1 MAETLTIEIPIEA
14 VDRTSAGV
22 QSATKNLTA
31 FERAWDRTQ
40 RRLDRLE
47 RAHNIDIELD
57 DNASQGLSRVSDQAE
72 SLDGVSPS
80 VDVDVNNAATGT
92 LSDVADQ
99 AATLDGTASDVEVGA
114 DNNATGIID
123 DVGDSLTALNG
134 NEAVVGLSADD
145 SATMEIRDA
154 GDALASLDGDVAT
167 VELTADDNAT
177 QAIRAAEDATEM
189 LDGMSATAELGA
201 DDNATPIAR
210 AAEDA
215 VENFSGSSGSAQ
227 LGADDNASPV
237 IDSVRDKAAAWDG
250 SVWTA
255 TVSVVDAATAPISA
269 IINAAKNPLTQA
281 GAALG
286 ISVGLGDTVNTY
298 KSFES
303 MMSQV
308 QAISGATGQA
318 FEDLT
323 AKAQEMGATTKF
335 TATESAEAMNY
346 MAMAGWKPDQMISG
360 ISGIMNLA
368 AASGESLAS
377 TSDIVTD
384 ALTAFGLKAE
394 DSGHFADVLAQASA
408 NANTNVGML
417 GESFKYVAPVAGAMN
432 YSVEDTSL
440 ALGLM
445 ANSSIKGSMAGTA
458 LKTSLAN
465 MAAPTDSM
473 ATAMEKYGI
482 SLTDS
487 TGNMKTLK
495 GVMDNLRGSLG
506 GLSETE
512 QTAAASTIFGKE
524 AMAGMLAIINA
535 SEEDYNKLSDAIYNA
550 DGAAQEMSD
559 TMLDNLEGSMT
570 LMQSAVEGVQNSFG
584 QRLAP
589 YVRSVV
595 DAITDAT
602 PAATAALTN
611 LMDFVDGK
619 AEGIKRT
626 VSGMTNSQEWQNADL
641 FGKVDIAWDTLIAEP
656 FTKWA
661 GSKGKHLLSKGLSSL
676 FGEAAK
682 IMPGGEKAG
691 LTSWLSAGVIAK
703 GATSLISNAGNV
715 VKALSP
721 IGGAIKNIG
730 LAAQTAPSVGAF
742 VSDLGAMIPTAGKV
756 GLAAAAITAAVV
768 AIGVAIDN
776 YNEKQISNSLA
787 DHFGSIE
794 LSAKQ
799 AEEAASGILN
809 AKYLVN
815 VEMAINEFKNAD
827 ELRKKAEEA
836 LQANQA
842 LTWKSSVGIELTADE
857 QQSYKD
863 NVTTFVESKISEL
876 ESRTFAAH
884 ISVQTFLGG
893 TEEGESLASSIEEW
907 ARADHLELTNLSN
920 DLKTAVEEALQDGI
934 IDVDEAQAVAAL
946 QDKMNSITSKWKQ
959 AEAQAQLDW
968 INQEYGS
975 LSGKDLT
982 ADSFTSVVEAL
993 AGQRD
998 TAAQETQALATEFYS
1013 YLNAAESSG
1022 RITAT
1027 QNEYYKNLSGQA
1039 IRNQK
1044 ANDLMTSLDFET
1056 NTLSDTYGS
1065 KIQES
1070 NQKVQKAA
1078 GEALVMAQQELANN
1092 MMGRWALTMEDEV
1105 KSLSGGDGMS
1115 GVGFAKWTSDADQS
1129 ALNDRWKVMKPDAD
1143 AMRSLV
1149 DEYVNVGQEIPKQI
1163 MDKFNETMA
1172 IGAASGDT
1180 SAAWDVY
1187 AKSIADSG
1195 DKALI
1200 DAVSQMDA
1208 NGQLGEE
1215 FSAAWKRATASVTDE
1230 PVELGDLKAE
1240 VDGVDIDKDAWVSS
1254 LNEKLGDLAE
1264 TEDVTA
1270 EGATIKVKAGDC
1282 LWEIGNALGID
1293 WQTIA
1298 EENGIESPYIIHA
1311 GDELKI
1317 SMDNLT
1323 AEVDGDAAKTAI
1335 DQAMSALTAEGA
1347 EFSVTADGVKVDLAN
1362 VEVDSETAMAQ
1373 IEAALGM
1380 ETGTLSGAGIQV
1392 QSGATVTI
1400 PSDLVQVDT
1409 SGIEA
1414 AVEQSAASGSEDTT
1428 VEKQVN
1434 VTTTAG
1440 STDTTPVEQA
1450 AQAALSDETSTTDTT
1465 MTTNVTLEAGSMD
1478 ATPAATSAQTEL
1490 DNTFSNT
1497 MQTNGSTDVTIEKA
1511 SDNIAAVYSQVGSEL
1526 QAAFNSPYSARASV
1540 NVTVDYHITN
1550 PSASLSTHSSGSTVS
1565 VSIAGHANGGEVGLH
1580 GAELS
1585 WLGEEGKE
1593 YVIPT
1598 VPGRRGRGIALWQ
1611 QAGEDLGVLDSNGE
1625 IAAHANGGIVGP
1637 GGEELASNT
1646 ILPLQAQPQDES
1658 KSVWSVTGQEM
1669 SGDSSEEESEGKKA
1683 VSVNAAVQGQQ
1694 GNNNFEINVDMS
1706 PVIKIEGGN
1715 MDEEKVFE
1723 VMKNRI
1729 REMADDLGDEIAERM
1744 SKIFANMPLVQEA

>member
-14 VDRTSAGV
+14 VDRTGAGV
-22 QSATKNLTA
+22 QSATRNLTA

-80 VDVDVNNAATGT
+80 VDVGVNNAATGT

-99 AATLDGTASDVEVGA
+99 AATLDGTASDVEVGV

-177 QAIRAAEDATEM
+177 QAIRAAEDAAEM
-189 LDGMSATAELGA
+189 LDGTSATAELGA
-201 DDNATPIAR
+201 DDNATPIVR

-255 TVSVVDAATAPISA
+255 TVSVVDAATAPLTA

-298 KSFES
+298 KNFES

-308 QAISGATGQA
+308 GAISGATGQA

-335 TATESAEAMNY
+335 TATEAAEAFNY
-346 MAMAGWKPDQMISG
+346 MAMAGWQPEQMISG

-368 AASGESLAS
+368 AASGESLGS

-384 ALTAFGLKAE
+384 ALTAFGLKAS
-394 DSGHFADVLAQASA
+394 DSGHFADVLAKASA
-408 NANTNVGML
+408 SANTNVGML
-417 GESFKYVAPVAGAMN
+417 GESFKYVAPVAGAMK

-487 TGNMKTLK
+487 SGNMKTLK

-550 DGAAQEMSD
+550 DGAAQDMSD

-584 QRLAP
+584 KRLTP
-589 YVRSVV
+589 YIRGVV

-602 PAATAALTN
+602 PAATAALTS

-619 AEGIKRT
+619 AEGVKRT
-626 VSGMTNSQEWQNADL
+626 VKSMTNSEEWQNADL

-661 GSKGKHLLSKGLSSL
+661 GSKGKHLLSKGLSNL

-703 GATSLISNAGNV
+703 GATSLIGNAGNV

-721 IGGAIKNIG
+721 IGSAIKNIG

-742 VSDLGAMIPTAGKV
+742 VSDLGGMIPTAAKFGI
-756 GLAAAAITAAVV
+756 AAAAITAAVV

-776 YNEKQISNSLA
+776 YNQKQINNSLA

-794 LSAKQ
+794 LTAKQ

-815 VEMAINEFKNAD
+815 VDLALNEFKGAD
-827 ELRKKAEEA
+827 QLRQKAEEA

-857 QQSYKD
+857 QQEYKD

-920 DLKTAVEEALQDGI
+920 DLKTAVEEALKDGI
-934 IDVDEAQAVAAL
+934 IDVDEAQAVAEL
-946 QDKMNSITSKWKQ
+946 QNKMNSITSKWKQ

-975 LSGKDLT
+975 QSGKDLT

-993 AGQRD
+993 AGQRE
-998 TAAQETQALATEFYS
+998 TAAEETQALATEFYS
-1013 YLNAAESSG
+1013 YLNAAEASG
-1022 RITAT
+1022 RITAR
-1027 QNEYYKNLSGQA
+1027 QNEHYKDLANQA

-1044 ANDLMTSLDFET
+1044 ANDLMTSLNFEN
-1056 NTLSDTYGS
+1056 NTLSGTYGDL
-1065 KIQES
+1065 IAT
-1070 NQKVQKAA
+1070 NQGKTQKSMGNEVDYLKNYLKNNDVQSLYDHLNTF
-1078 GEALVMAQQELANN
+1078 GVDYAQQGGGWKWLQSGDQN
-1092 MMGRWALTMEDEV
+1092 ALE
-1105 KSLSGGDGMS
+1105 
-1115 GVGFAKWTSDADQS
+1115 
-1129 ALNDRWKVMKPDAD
+1129 KVWEAMKPDAD
-1143 AMRSLV
+1143 SMRGLV
-1149 DEYVNVGQEIPKQI
+1149 DEYVKVGQDVPKQI

-1362 VEVDSETAMAQ
+1362 VQVDSETAMAQ

-1380 ETGTLSGAGIQV
+1380 ETGTLSGAGISV
-1392 QSGATVTI
+1392 ESGATVTI

-1414 AVEQSAASGSEDTT
+1414 AVEQSTASGSEDTT

-1450 AQAALSDETSTTDTT
+1450 AQAALSSESSTTDTT
-1465 MTTNVTLEAGSMD
+1465 MTTNVTVEAGSTD

-1497 MQTNGSTDVTIEKA
+1497 MQTNGSADVTIEKA
-1511 SDNIAAVYSQVGSEL
+1511 SDNIADVYSQVGSEL

-1550 PSASLSTHSSGSTVS
+1550 PTASLSTHSNGSSVS

-1637 GGEELASNT
+1637 GGEELASNA
-1646 ILPLQAQPQDES
+1646 ILPMAAQPQDEN
-1658 KSVWSVTGQEM
+1658 KSVWSVTGQELT
-1669 SGDSSEEESEGKKA
+1669 GGTSEDNSEGQKA

-1694 GNNNFEINVDMS
+1694 GNNTFEINVDMN

>member
-80 VDVDVNNAATGT
+80 VDVGVNNAATGT

-177 QAIRAAEDATEM
+177 QTIRAAEDATET

-201 DDNATPIAR
+201 DDNATPIVR

-237 IDSVRDKAAAWDG
+237 IDGVRDKAAAWDG

-255 TVSVVDAATAPISA
+255 TVSVVDAATAPLTA

-550 DGAAQEMSD
+550 DGAAQDMSD

-602 PAATAALTN
+602 PEATAALTN
-611 LMDFVDGK
+611 LMDFVDGN

-682 IMPGGEKAG
+682 IMPGGEQAG
-691 LTSWLSAGVIAK
+691 LTSWLSAGLIAK
-703 GATSLISNAGNV
+703 GATSLIGGAGSI

-721 IGGAIKNIG
+721 IGSAIKNIG
-730 LAAQTAPSVGAF
+730 MAAQTAPTVGAF
-742 VSDLGAMIPTAGKV
+742 VSDLGSMIPMAGKV
-756 GLAAAAITAAVV
+756 GIAAAAITAAVV

-836 LQANQA
+836 
-842 LTWKSSVGIELTADE
+842 
-857 QQSYKD
+857 
-863 NVTTFVESKISEL
+863 
-876 ESRTFAAH
+876 
-884 ISVQTFLGG
+884 
-893 TEEGESLASSIEEW
+893 
-907 ARADHLELTNLSN
+907 
-920 DLKTAVEEALQDGI
+920 
-934 IDVDEAQAVAAL
+934 
-946 QDKMNSITSKWKQ
+946 
-959 AEAQAQLDW
+959 QAQLDW

-993 AGQRD
+993 ADQRE
-998 TAAQETQALATEFYS
+998 TAADETQALATEFYS
-1013 YLNAAESSG
+1013 YLNAAEASG
-1022 RITAT
+1022 RITKR
-1027 QNEYYKNLSGQA
+1027 QNEHYKDLASQA

-1044 ANDLMTSLDFET
+1044 ANDLMTSLDFEN
-1056 NTLSDTYGS
+1056 NTLGGTYGDL
-1065 KIQES
+1065 IAT
-1070 NQKVQKAA
+1070 NQGKTKKSMGNEVDYLKNYLNNQDMQSLYDHLNMFGADY
-1078 GEALVMAQQELANN
+1078 AQQGGGWKFLQSGDQN
-1092 MMGRWALTMEDEV
+1092 ALE
-1105 KSLSGGDGMS
+1105 
-1115 GVGFAKWTSDADQS
+1115 
-1129 ALNDRWKVMKPDAD
+1129 KVWEAMKPDAD
-1143 AMRSLV
+1143 SMRGLV
-1149 DEYVNVGQEIPKQI
+1149 DEYVKVGQDVPKQI

-1208 NGQLGEE
+1208 KGQLGEE

-1450 AQAALSDETSTTDTT
+1450 AQAALSGETSTTDTT
-1465 MTTNVTLEAGSMD
+1465 MTTNLTVEAGSTD
-1478 ATPAATSAQTEL
+1478 ATPAATSAQAEL

-1658 KSVWSVTGQEM
+1658 KSVWSVNGQEM

>member
-14 VDRTSAGV
+14 VDRTGAGV
-22 QSATKNLTA
+22 QSATRNLTA

-80 VDVDVNNAATGT
+80 VDVGVNNAATET
-92 LSDVADQ
+92 LSDVTDQ
-99 AATLDGTASDVEVGA
+99 AAALDGTASDVEVGA

-177 QAIRAAEDATEM
+177 QAIREAADAAEM
-189 LDGMSATAELGA
+189 YDGTSATAEISV
-201 DDNATPIAR
+201 DDNATQNVRSAQ
-210 AAEDA
+210 DA

-227 LGADDNASPV
+227 LESDDNASPV

-550 DGAAQEMSD
+550 DGAAQDMSD

-682 IMPGGEKAG
+682 IMPGGEQAG
-691 LTSWLSAGVIAK
+691 LTSWLSAGLIAK
-703 GATSLISNAGNV
+703 GATSLIGGAGSI

-721 IGGAIKNIG
+721 IGSAIKNIG
-730 LAAQTAPSVGAF
+730 MAAQTAPTVGTF
-742 VSDLGAMIPTAGKV
+742 VSDLGSMIPMAGKV
-756 GLAAAAITAAVV
+756 GIAAAAITAAVV

-787 DHFGSIE
+787 NHFGSIE

-934 IDVDEAQAVAAL
+934 IDVDEAAL

-968 INQEYGS
+968 INQEYGK

-982 ADSFTSVVEAL
+982 SESFGAVVEAL
-993 AGQRD
+993 AGQRE
-998 TAAQETQALATEFYS
+998 TAAEETQALATEFYS
-1013 YLNAAESSG
+1013 YLNAAEASG
-1022 RITAT
+1022 RITKR
-1027 QNEYYKNLSGQA
+1027 QNEHYKDLASQA

-1044 ANDLMTSLDFET
+1044 ANDLMTSLDFEN
-1056 NTLSDTYGS
+1056 NTLGGTYGDL
-1065 KIQES
+1065 IAT
-1070 NQKVQKAA
+1070 NQGKTKKSMGNEVDYLKNYLNNQDMQSLYDHLNMFGADY
-1078 GEALVMAQQELANN
+1078 AQQGGGWKFLQSGDQN
-1092 MMGRWALTMEDEV
+1092 ALE
-1105 KSLSGGDGMS
+1105 
-1115 GVGFAKWTSDADQS
+1115 
-1129 ALNDRWKVMKPDAD
+1129 KVWEAMKPDAD
-1143 AMRSLV
+1143 SMRGLV
-1149 DEYVNVGQEIPKQI
+1149 DEYVKVGQDVPKQI

-1323 AEVDGDAAKTAI
+1323 AEVDGDAATAAI

-1414 AVEQSAASGSEDTT
+1414 AVEQSTASGSEDTT

-1440 STDTTPVEQA
+1440 STDTTPVEEA
-1450 AQAALSDETSTTDTT
+1450 AQAALSSETNTTDTT
-1465 MTTNVTLEAGSMD
+1465 MTTNLTVEAGSTD
-1478 ATPAATSAQTEL
+1478 ATPAATSAQAEL

-1540 NVTVDYHITN
+1540 NVTVSYHITN

-1744 SKIFANMPLVQEA
+1744 SKIFANMPLIQEA

>member
-14 VDRTSAGV
+14 VDRTGAGV
-22 QSATKNLTA
+22 QSATRNLTA

-80 VDVDVNNAATGT
+80 VDVGVNNAATGT

-134 NEAVVGLSADD
+134 NEAVVRLSADD

-167 VELTADDNAT
+167 VELTADDNA
-177 QAIRAAEDATEM
+177 
-189 LDGMSATAELGA
+189 
-201 DDNATPIAR
+201 
-210 AAEDA
+210 
-215 VENFSGSSGSAQ
+215 
-227 LGADDNASPV
+227 SPV

-255 TVSVVDAATAPISA
+255 TVSIVDAATAPLTA
-269 IINAAKNPLTQA
+269 IVNAARNPLTQA

-286 ISVGLGDTVNTY
+286 VSVGLGDTVNTY
-298 KSFES
+298 KNFES

-308 QAISGATGQA
+308 QAISGSTGA
-318 FEDLT
+318 ELDALT
-323 AKAQEMGATTKF
+323 AKAQEMGSTTKF
-335 TATESAEAMNY
+335 TATEAAQAFNY
-346 MAMAGWKPDQMISG
+346 MAMAGWKSQDMING
-360 ISGIMNLA
+360 IGGIMNLA
-368 AASGESLAS
+368 AASGEDLGS

-384 ALTAFGLKAE
+384 ALTAFGLKAG
-394 DSGHFADVLAQASA
+394 DAGHFADVLAKASA

-445 ANSSIKGSMAGTA
+445 ANASIKGSMAGTA

-465 MAAPTDSM
+465 MASPTDSM
-473 ATAMEKYGI
+473 AAAMDKYNI
-482 SLTDS
+482 SLTKSDGS
-487 TGNMKTLK
+487 MKSLGEVIT
-495 GVMDNLRGSLG
+495 NLRSSLG
-506 GLSETE
+506 GLFETE

-535 SEEDYNKLSDAIYNA
+535 SEEDYNKLSTAIYNA
-550 DGAAQEMSD
+550 DGAAQDMSD

-584 QRLAP
+584 QRLTP
-589 YVRSVV
+589 YIRGFV
-595 DAITDAT
+595 DNITEAM
-602 PAATAALTN
+602 PAAEAALTS
-611 LMDFVDGK
+611 LMDYVDGK
-619 AEGIKRT
+619 AAGLKRT
-626 VSGMTNSQEWQNADL
+626 VDGMVNSEEWQGADL
-641 FGKVDIAWDTLIAEP
+641 FGKVDIAWDTLIAQP

-661 GSKGKHLLSKGLSSL
+661 GGKGKHLLSKGLGNL
-676 FGEAAK
+676 FSEAAK
-682 IMPGGEKAG
+682 IMPGGEEAG
-691 LTSWLSAGVIAK
+691 LTSWLSAGILAK
-703 GATSLISNAGNV
+703 GATSLIGGAGNIL
-715 VKALSP
+715 KTLEP
-721 IGGAIKNIG
+721 IGGAIKSIG
-730 LAAQTAPSVGAF
+730 SAASNASSIGSF
-742 VSDLGAMIPTAGKV
+742 VSELGSMIPMAGKV
-756 GLAAAAITAAVV
+756 GLAAAGITAAVV
-768 AIGVAIDN
+768 AIGVAVDN
-776 YNEKQISNSLA
+776 YNQKRMNNSLA
-787 DHFGSIE
+787 EHFGNIE

-815 VEMAINEFKNAD
+815 VEFAMGEFKNAD
-827 ELRKKAEEA
+827 EMRKKAEEA
-836 LQANQA
+836 LQSNQA
-842 LTWKSSVGIELTADE
+842 LTWKSSIGIELTVDE
-857 QQSYKD
+857 QQQYKD
-863 NVTTFVESKISEL
+863 NITTFVESKISEL

-893 TEEGESLASSIEEW
+893 TEEGETLASSIEEW
-907 ARADHLELTNLSN
+907 ARADNLELTNLSN
-920 DLKTAVEEALQDGI
+920 DLKTAVENALQDGI

-946 QDKMNSITSKWKQ
+946 QDKINGITSKWKQ

-982 ADSFTSVVEAL
+982 SESFTSVVEAL
-993 AGQRD
+993 ASQRE
-998 TAAQETQALATEFYS
+998 TAAEETQALATEFYS
-1013 YLNAAESSG
+1013 YLNAAEASG
-1022 RITAT
+1022 RITNR
-1027 QNEYYKNLSGQA
+1027 QNEQYKDLASQA

-1044 ANDLMTSLDFET
+1044 ANDLMTSLNFEN
-1056 NTLSDTYGS
+1056 NTLGGTYGDLIS
-1065 KIQES
+1065 T
-1070 NQKVQKAA
+1070 NQGKTQKSMDNAVNYLKGYLNNNDYQSLYDQLNMFGA
-1078 GEALVMAQQELANN
+1078 DYAQQ
-1092 MMGRWALTMEDEV
+1092 
-1105 KSLSGGDGMS
+1105 GGGWS
-1115 GVGFAKWTSDADQS
+1115 FFQSADQN
-1129 ALNDRWKVMKPDAD
+1129 ALESVWEAMKPDASS
-1143 AMRSLV
+1143 MRNLI
-1149 DEYVNVGQEIPKQI
+1149 DEYVNVGQEVPRQI

-1172 IGAASGDT
+1172 IGAASGDM

-1200 DAVSQMDA
+1200 DAIGEMDA

-1240 VDGVDIDKDAWVSS
+1240 VDGVDIDKEAWVSS

-1323 AEVDGDAAKTAI
+1323 AEVDGDTATAAI

-1362 VEVDSETAMAQ
+1362 VEVDSDTAMAQ

-1380 ETGTLSGAGIQV
+1380 ETGTLIGAGIQV

-1409 SGIEA
+1409 SGIEV

-1450 AQAALSDETSTTDTT
+1450 AQEALSGENSTTNTT
-1465 MTTNVTLEAGSMD
+1465 MTTDITVEAGSTD
-1478 ATPAATSAQTEL
+1478 ASPAAEAAQTEL

-1550 PSASLSTHSSGSTVS
+1550 PTASLSTSSSGSTVS
-1565 VSIAGHANGGEVGLH
+1565 VSIAGHASGGEVGLH

-1611 QAGEDLGVLDSNGE
+1611 QAGMDLGVLDSNGE

-1637 GGEELASNT
+1637 GGDELASNT
-1646 ILPLQAQPQDES
+1646 ILPLTAQPQEEN
-1658 KSVWSVTGQEM
+1658 KSVWSVTGQELT
-1669 SGDSSEEESEGKKA
+1669 GNSSEEESEGKKA
-1683 VSVNAAVQGQQ
+1683 ISVNAAVQGQQ
-1694 GNNNFEINVDMS
+1694 GNNTFEINVDMS

-1729 REMADDLGDEIAERM
+1729 REMADDLGDEIGERL
-1744 SKIFANMPLVQEA
+1744 SKIFANMPLIQEA

>member
-14 VDRTSAGV
+14 VDRTGAGV
-22 QSATKNLTA
+22 QSATRNLTA

-177 QAIRAAEDATEM
+177 PIVRAAEDT
-189 LDGMSATAELGA
+189 
-201 DDNATPIAR
+201 
-210 AAEDA
+210 
-215 VENFSGSSGSAQ
+215 VENFSGSSGSTQ

-237 IDSVRDKAAAWDG
+237 IDNVRDKAASWDG

-255 TVSVVDAATAPISA
+255 TVSVVDAATAPLTA

-281 GAALG
+281 GAMLG
-286 ISVGLGDTVNTY
+286 VSVGLGDSINTFKEY
-298 KSFES
+298 EAV
-303 MMSQV
+303 MSQV
-308 QAISGATGQA
+308 QAISGATGA
-318 FEDLT
+318 EFEALKEK
-323 AKAQEMGATTKF
+323 AKQMGADTKF
-335 TATESAEAMNY
+335 SARESAEAFNY
-346 MAMAGWKPDQMISG
+346 MAMAGWQPQQMLDG
-360 ISGIMNLA
+360 IGGIMSLA
-368 AASGESLAS
+368 AASGEDLGS

-384 ALTAFGLKAE
+384 ALTAFGLTAA
-394 DSGHFADVLAQASA
+394 DAGHFSDVLAQASA

-417 GESFKYVAPVAGAMN
+417 GESFKYVAPVAGAMK

-465 MAAPTDSM
+465 MAAPTDNM
-473 ATAMEKYGI
+473 AAAMEKYGI

-487 TGNMKTLK
+487 SGNMKTLK
-495 GVMDNLRGSLG
+495 GVMDNLRSSLG

-535 SEEDYNKLSDAIYNA
+535 SEQDYNKLTEAVYNA
-550 DGAAQEMSD
+550 DGAAQQMAD
-559 TMLDNLEGSMT
+559 TMMDNLAGSLELLSGATDEVKMT
-570 LMQSAVEGVQNSFG
+570 LGE
-584 QRLAP
+584 RLSP
-589 YVRSVV
+589 YL
-595 DAITDAT
+595 AG
-602 PAATAALTN
+602 AADSLAEQMPGIKQKVTE

-626 VSGMTNSQEWQNADL
+626 VGSMTSSQEWQNADL
-641 FGKVDIAWDTLIAEP
+641 FGKIDIAWDTLIAEP

-661 GSKGKHLLSKGLSSL
+661 GSKGKHLLSKGLSNL

-691 LTSWLSAGVIAK
+691 LTSWLSAGAIAK
-703 GATSLISNAGNV
+703 GATSLIGGAGSI

-721 IGGAIKNIG
+721 IGGAIKSIG
-730 LAAQTAPSVGAF
+730 LAAQTAPTVGAF
-742 VSDLGAMIPTAGKV
+742 VSDLGSMIPMAGKV
-756 GLAAAAITAAVV
+756 GIAAAAITAAVV

-776 YNEKQISNSLA
+776 YNEKQIRNSLA

-842 LTWKSSVGIELTADE
+842 LIWKSSVGIELTADE

-893 TEEGESLASSIEEW
+893 TEEGESLANSIEEW

-993 AGQRD
+993 AGQRE
-998 TAAQETQALATEFYS
+998 TAAEETQALATEFYS
-1013 YLNAAESSG
+1013 YLNAAEASG
-1022 RITAT
+1022 RITKR
-1027 QNEYYKNLSGQA
+1027 QNEHYKDLASQA

-1044 ANDLMTSLDFET
+1044 ANDLMTSLDFEN
-1056 NTLSDTYGS
+1056 NTLGGTYGDLIS
-1065 KIQES
+1065 TNQGKTKKSMGNEVDYLKNYLS
-1070 NQKVQKAA
+1070 NNDMQSLYDHLNMFGVNY
-1078 GEALVMAQQELANN
+1078 AQQGGGWKFLQSGDQN
-1092 MMGRWALTMEDEV
+1092 ALE
-1105 KSLSGGDGMS
+1105 
-1115 GVGFAKWTSDADQS
+1115 
-1129 ALNDRWKVMKPDAD
+1129 KVWEAMKPDAD
-1143 AMRSLV
+1143 SMRGLV
-1149 DEYVNVGQEIPKQI
+1149 DEYVKVGQDVPKQI

-1323 AEVDGDAAKTAI
+1323 AEVDGDAATAAI

-1409 SGIEA
+1409 SGIET

-1440 STDTTPVEQA
+1440 STDTTPVEEA
-1450 AQAALSDETSTTDTT
+1450 AQAALSSETNTTDTT
-1465 MTTNVTLEAGSMD
+1465 MTTNLTVEAGNTD
-1478 ATPAATSAQTEL
+1478 ATPAATSAQAEL

-1540 NVTVDYHITN
+1540 NVTVSYHITN

-1694 GNNNFEINVDMS
+1694 GNNTFEINVDMS

-1744 SKIFANMPLVQEA
+1744 SKIFANMPLIQEA

>member
-1 MAETLTIEIPIEA
+1 M
-14 VDRTSAGV
+14 
-22 QSATKNLTA
+22 
-31 FERAWDRTQ
+31 
-40 RRLDRLE
+40 
-47 RAHNIDIELD
+47 
-57 DNASQGLSRVSDQAE
+57 
-72 SLDGVSPS
+72 
-80 VDVDVNNAATGT
+80 
-92 LSDVADQ
+92 
-99 AATLDGTASDVEVGA
+99 
-114 DNNATGIID
+114 
-123 DVGDSLTALNG
+123 
-134 NEAVVGLSADD
+134 
-145 SATMEIRDA
+145 
-154 GDALASLDGDVAT
+154 
-167 VELTADDNAT
+167 
-177 QAIRAAEDATEM
+177 
-189 LDGMSATAELGA
+189 
-201 DDNATPIAR
+201 
-210 AAEDA
+210 
-215 VENFSGSSGSAQ
+215 
-227 LGADDNASPV
+227 
-237 IDSVRDKAAAWDG
+237 
-250 SVWTA
+250 
-255 TVSVVDAATAPISA
+255 
-269 IINAAKNPLTQA
+269 
-281 GAALG
+281 
-286 ISVGLGDTVNTY
+286 
-298 KSFES
+298 
-303 MMSQV
+303 
-308 QAISGATGQA
+308 
-318 FEDLT
+318 
-323 AKAQEMGATTKF
+323 
-335 TATESAEAMNY
+335 
-346 MAMAGWKPDQMISG
+346 
-360 ISGIMNLA
+360 
-368 AASGESLAS
+368 
-377 TSDIVTD
+377 
-384 ALTAFGLKAE
+384 
-394 DSGHFADVLAQASA
+394 HF
-408 NANTNVGML
+408 
-417 GESFKYVAPVAGAMN
+417 
-432 YSVEDTSL
+432 
-440 ALGLM
+440 
-445 ANSSIKGSMAGTA
+445 
-458 LKTSLAN
+458 
-465 MAAPTDSM
+465 
-473 ATAMEKYGI
+473 
-482 SLTDS
+482 
-487 TGNMKTLK
+487 
-495 GVMDNLRGSLG
+495 
-506 GLSETE
+506 
-512 QTAAASTIFGKE
+512 
-524 AMAGMLAIINA
+524 
-535 SEEDYNKLSDAIYNA
+535 
-550 DGAAQEMSD
+550 
-559 TMLDNLEGSMT
+559 
-570 LMQSAVEGVQNSFG
+570 
-584 QRLAP
+584 
-589 YVRSVV
+589 
-595 DAITDAT
+595 
-602 PAATAALTN
+602 
-611 LMDFVDGK
+611 
-619 AEGIKRT
+619 
-626 VSGMTNSQEWQNADL
+626 
-641 FGKVDIAWDTLIAEP
+641 
-656 FTKWA
+656 
-661 GSKGKHLLSKGLSSL
+661 
-676 FGEAAK
+676 
-682 IMPGGEKAG
+682 
-691 LTSWLSAGVIAK
+691 
-703 GATSLISNAGNV
+703 
-715 VKALSP
+715 
-721 IGGAIKNIG
+721 
-730 LAAQTAPSVGAF
+730 
-742 VSDLGAMIPTAGKV
+742 
-756 GLAAAAITAAVV
+756 
-768 AIGVAIDN
+768 
-776 YNEKQISNSLA
+776 
-787 DHFGSIE
+787 
-794 LSAKQ
+794 
-799 AEEAASGILN
+799 
-809 AKYLVN
+809 
-815 VEMAINEFKNAD
+815 
-827 ELRKKAEEA
+827 
-836 LQANQA
+836 
-842 LTWKSSVGIELTADE
+842 
-857 QQSYKD
+857 KD

-993 AGQRD
+993 ADQRE
-998 TAAQETQALATEFYS
+998 TAADETQALATEFYS
-1013 YLNAAESSG
+1013 YLNAAEAFG
-1022 RITAT
+1022 RITKR
-1027 QNEYYKNLSGQA
+1027 QNEHYKDLASQA

-1044 ANDLMTSLDFET
+1044 ANDLMTSLDFEN
-1056 NTLSDTYGS
+1056 NTLGGTYGDL
-1065 KIQES
+1065 IAT
-1070 NQKVQKAA
+1070 NQGKTKKSMGNEVDYLKNYLNNQDMQSLYDHLNMFGADY
-1078 GEALVMAQQELANN
+1078 AQQGGGWKFLQSGDQN
-1092 MMGRWALTMEDEV
+1092 ALE
-1105 KSLSGGDGMS
+1105 
-1115 GVGFAKWTSDADQS
+1115 
-1129 ALNDRWKVMKPDAD
+1129 KVWEAMKPDAD
-1143 AMRSLV
+1143 SMRGLV
-1149 DEYVNVGQEIPKQI
+1149 DEYVKVGQDVPKQI

-1200 DAVSQMDA
+1200 DAVSKMDA

-1311 GDELKI
+1311 DDELKI

-1414 AVEQSAASGSEDTT
+1414 AVEQSTASGSEDTT

-1440 STDTTPVEQA
+1440 STDTTPVEEA
-1450 AQAALSDETSTTDTT
+1450 AQA
-1465 MTTNVTLEAGSMD
+1465 
-1478 ATPAATSAQTEL
+1478 EL

-1540 NVTVDYHITN
+1540 NVTVSYHITN
-1550 PSASLSTHSSGSTVS
+1550 PTASLSTSSSGSTVS

-1744 SKIFANMPLVQEA
+1744 SKIFANMPLIQEA

>member
-22 QSATKNLTA
+22 QSATRNLTA
-31 FERAWDRTQ
+31 FEKAWDRTQ

-80 VDVDVNNAATGT
+80 VDVSVNNGATET
-92 LSDVADQ
+92 LSDVSDQ
-99 AATLDGTASDVEVGA
+99 AAALDGMSSDVEVGA
-114 DNNATGIID
+114 D
-123 DVGDSLTALNG
+123 
-134 NEAVVGLSADD
+134 D
-145 SATMEIRDA
+145 SATQVISS
-154 GDALASLDGDVAT
+154 ASD
-167 VELTADDNAT
+167 
-177 QAIRAAEDATEM
+177 AAENF
-189 LDGMSATAELGA
+189 DGTSATAEIGA
-201 DDNATPIAR
+201 DDNASQIVDAAR
-210 AAEDA
+210 DR
-215 VENFSGSSGSAQ
+215 VEEFSGASGSAQ
-227 LGADDNASPV
+227 IGADDNASPV

-255 TVSVVDAATAPISA
+255 TVSIVDAATAPLTA
-269 IINAAKNPLTQA
+269 IVNAARNPLTQA

-286 ISVGLGDTVNTY
+286 VSVGLGDTVNTY
-298 KSFES
+298 KNFES

-308 QAISGATGQA
+308 QAISGSTGA
-318 FEDLT
+318 ELDALT
-323 AKAQEMGATTKF
+323 AKAQEMGSTTKF
-335 TATESAEAMNY
+335 TATEAAQAFNY
-346 MAMAGWKPDQMISG
+346 MAMAGWKSQDMING
-360 ISGIMNLA
+360 IGGIMNLA
-368 AASGESLAS
+368 AASGEDLGS

-384 ALTAFGLKAE
+384 ALTAFGLKAG
-394 DSGHFADVLAQASA
+394 DAGHFADVLAKASA

-445 ANSSIKGSMAGTA
+445 ANASIKGSMAGTA

-465 MAAPTDSM
+465 MASPTDSM
-473 ATAMEKYGI
+473 AAAMDKYNI
-482 SLTDS
+482 SLTKSDGS
-487 TGNMKTLK
+487 MKSLGEVIT
-495 GVMDNLRGSLG
+495 NLRSSLG

-535 SEEDYNKLSDAIYNA
+535 SEEDYNKLSTAIYNA
-550 DGAAQEMSD
+550 DGAAQDMSD

-584 QRLAP
+584 QRLTP
-589 YVRSVV
+589 YIRGVV
-595 DAITDAT
+595 DNITEAM
-602 PAATAALTN
+602 PAAEAALTS
-611 LMDFVDGK
+611 LMDYVDGK
-619 AEGIKRT
+619 AAGLKRT
-626 VSGMTNSQEWQNADL
+626 VDGMVNSEEWQGADL
-641 FGKVDIAWDTLIAEP
+641 FGKVDIAWDTLIAQP

-661 GSKGKHLLSKGLSSL
+661 GGKGKHLLSKGLGNL
-676 FGEAAK
+676 FSEAAK
-682 IMPGGEKAG
+682 IMPGGEEAG
-691 LTSWLSAGVIAK
+691 LTSWLSAGILAK
-703 GATSLISNAGNV
+703 GATSLIGGAGNIL
-715 VKALSP
+715 KTLEP
-721 IGGAIKNIG
+721 IGGAIKSIG
-730 LAAQTAPSVGAF
+730 SAASNASSIGSF
-742 VSDLGAMIPTAGKV
+742 VSELGSMIPMAGKV
-756 GLAAAAITAAVV
+756 GLAAAGITAAVV
-768 AIGVAIDN
+768 AIGVAVDN
-776 YNEKQISNSLA
+776 YNQKRMNNSLA
-787 DHFGSIE
+787 EHFGNIE

-815 VEMAINEFKNAD
+815 VEFAMGEFKNAD
-827 ELRKKAEEA
+827 EMRKKAEEA
-836 LQANQA
+836 LQSNQA
-842 LTWKSSVGIELTADE
+842 LTWKSSIGIELTVDE
-857 QQSYKD
+857 QQQYKD
-863 NVTTFVESKISEL
+863 NITTFVESKISEL

-893 TEEGESLASSIEEW
+893 TEEGETLASSIEEW
-907 ARADHLELTNLSN
+907 ARADNLELTNLSN
-920 DLKTAVEEALQDGI
+920 DLKTAVENALQDGI

-946 QDKMNSITSKWKQ
+946 QDKINGITSKWKQ

-982 ADSFTSVVEAL
+982 SESFTSVVEAL
-993 AGQRD
+993 ASQRE
-998 TAAQETQALATEFYS
+998 TAAEETQALATEFYS
-1013 YLNAAESSG
+1013 YLNAAEASG
-1022 RITAT
+1022 RITKR
-1027 QNEYYKNLSGQA
+1027 QNEQYKDLASQA

-1044 ANDLMTSLDFET
+1044 ANDLMTSLNFEN
-1056 NTLSDTYGS
+1056 NTLGGTYGDLIS
-1065 KIQES
+1065 T
-1070 NQKVQKAA
+1070 NQGKTQKSMDNAVNYLKGYLNNNDYQSLYDQLNMFGA
-1078 GEALVMAQQELANN
+1078 DYAQQ
-1092 MMGRWALTMEDEV
+1092 
-1105 KSLSGGDGMS
+1105 GGGWS
-1115 GVGFAKWTSDADQS
+1115 FLQSADQN
-1129 ALNDRWKVMKPDAD
+1129 ALESVWEAMKPDASS
-1143 AMRSLV
+1143 MRNLI
-1149 DEYVNVGQEIPKQI
+1149 DEYVNVGQEVPRQI

-1180 SAAWDVY
+1180 AAAWDVY
-1187 AKSIADSG
+1187 AKSISDSG

-1200 DAVSQMDA
+1200 DAIGEMDA

-1230 PVELGDLKAE
+1230 PVELSGLKAE
-1240 VDGVDIDKDAWVSS
+1240 VDGVDIDKEAWVSS

-1298 EENGIESPYIIHA
+1298 EENEIESPYIIHA

-1323 AEVDGDAAKTAI
+1323 AEVDGDAATTAI

-1380 ETGTLSGAGIQV
+1380 ETGTLSGAGIEV

-1450 AQAALSDETSTTDTT
+1450 AQEALSGETSTTDTT
-1465 MTTNVTLEAGSMD
+1465 MTTNVTVEAGSTD
-1478 ATPAATSAQTEL
+1478 VTPAATAAQTEL

-1550 PSASLSTHSSGSTVS
+1550 PTASLSTSSSGSTVS
-1565 VSIAGHANGGEVGLH
+1565 VSIAGRASGGEVGLH

-1611 QAGEDLGVLDSNGE
+1611 QAGVDLGVLDRNGE

-1637 GGEELASNT
+1637 GGDELAGNT
-1646 ILPLQAQPQDES
+1646 ILPLTAQPQEES
-1658 KSVWSVTGQEM
+1658 KSVWSVTGQELT
-1669 SGDSSEEESEGKKA
+1669 GNSSEEESEGKKA
-1683 VSVNAAVQGQQ
+1683 ISVNAAVHGQQ
-1694 GNNNFEINVDMS
+1694 GNNTFEINVDMS

-1729 REMADDLGDEIAERM
+1729 REMADDLGDEIGERL
-1744 SKIFANMPLVQEA
+1744 SKVFANMPLIQEA

>member
-1 MAETLTIEIPIEA
+1 
-14 VDRTSAGV
+14 
-22 QSATKNLTA
+22 
-31 FERAWDRTQ
+31 
-40 RRLDRLE
+40 
-47 RAHNIDIELD
+47 
-57 DNASQGLSRVSDQAE
+57 
-72 SLDGVSPS
+72 
-80 VDVDVNNAATGT
+80 
-92 LSDVADQ
+92 
-99 AATLDGTASDVEVGA
+99 
-114 DNNATGIID
+114 
-123 DVGDSLTALNG
+123 
-134 NEAVVGLSADD
+134 
-145 SATMEIRDA
+145 
-154 GDALASLDGDVAT
+154 
-167 VELTADDNAT
+167 
-177 QAIRAAEDATEM
+177 
-189 LDGMSATAELGA
+189 
-201 DDNATPIAR
+201 
-210 AAEDA
+210 
-215 VENFSGSSGSAQ
+215 
-227 LGADDNASPV
+227 
-237 IDSVRDKAAAWDG
+237 
-250 SVWTA
+250 
-255 TVSVVDAATAPISA
+255 
-269 IINAAKNPLTQA
+269 
-281 GAALG
+281 
-286 ISVGLGDTVNTY
+286 
-298 KSFES
+298 
-303 MMSQV
+303 
-308 QAISGATGQA
+308 
-318 FEDLT
+318 
-323 AKAQEMGATTKF
+323 
-335 TATESAEAMNY
+335 
-346 MAMAGWKPDQMISG
+346 
-360 ISGIMNLA
+360 
-368 AASGESLAS
+368 
-377 TSDIVTD
+377 
-384 ALTAFGLKAE
+384 
-394 DSGHFADVLAQASA
+394 
-408 NANTNVGML
+408 
-417 GESFKYVAPVAGAMN
+417 
-432 YSVEDTSL
+432 
-440 ALGLM
+440 
-445 ANSSIKGSMAGTA
+445 
-458 LKTSLAN
+458 
-465 MAAPTDSM
+465 
-473 ATAMEKYGI
+473 
-482 SLTDS
+482 
-487 TGNMKTLK
+487 
-495 GVMDNLRGSLG
+495 
-506 GLSETE
+506 
-512 QTAAASTIFGKE
+512 
-524 AMAGMLAIINA
+524 
-535 SEEDYNKLSDAIYNA
+535 
-550 DGAAQEMSD
+550 
-559 TMLDNLEGSMT
+559 MT

-661 GSKGKHLLSKGLSSL
+661 GSKGKHLLSKGLSNL

-742 VSDLGAMIPTAGKV
+742 VSDLGAMIPTAGKI

-776 YNEKQISNSLA
+776 YNEKQINNSLA

-975 LSGKDLT
+975 LSGKELT

-993 AGQRD
+993 SDQRE
-998 TAAQETQALATEFYS
+998 TAAEETQALATEFYS
-1013 YLNAAESSG
+1013 YLNAAEASG
-1022 RITAT
+1022 RITKR
-1027 QNEYYKNLSGQA
+1027 QNEHYKDLASQA

-1044 ANDLMTSLDFET
+1044 ANDLMTSLDFEN
-1056 NTLSDTYGS
+1056 NTLGGTYGDL
-1065 KIQES
+1065 IAT
-1070 NQKVQKAA
+1070 NQGKTKKSMGNEVDYLKNYLNNQDMQSLYDHLNMFGADY
-1078 GEALVMAQQELANN
+1078 AQQGGGWKFLQSGDQN
-1092 MMGRWALTMEDEV
+1092 ALE
-1105 KSLSGGDGMS
+1105 
-1115 GVGFAKWTSDADQS
+1115 
-1129 ALNDRWKVMKPDAD
+1129 KVWEAMKPDAD
-1143 AMRSLV
+1143 SMRSLV
-1149 DEYVNVGQEIPKQI
+1149 DEYVKVGQDVPKQI
-1163 MDKFNETMA
+1163 MDKFNETMD

-1450 AQAALSDETSTTDTT
+1450 AQA
-1465 MTTNVTLEAGSMD
+1465 
-1478 ATPAATSAQTEL
+1478 EL

>member
-22 QSATKNLTA
+22 QSATRNLTA

-80 VDVDVNNAATGT
+80 VDVGVNNAATET
-92 LSDVADQ
+92 LSDVTDQ
-99 AATLDGTASDVEVGA
+99 AAALDGTASDVEVGA

-154 GDALASLDGDVAT
+154 GDALASLDGGTAT
-167 VELTADDNAT
+167 VDLTADDNAT
-177 QAIRAAEDATEM
+177 QAIREAGDAAEAF
-189 LDGMSATAELGA
+189 DGMSATAEINA
-201 DDNATPIAR
+201 DDNATPNVR
-210 AAEDA
+210 AAQDA

-227 LGADDNASPV
+227 LEADDNASPV
-237 IDSVRDKAAAWDG
+237 IDDVRDKAAAWDG

-255 TVSVVDAATAPISA
+255 TVSIVDAATAPLSA

-298 KSFES
+298 KNFES

-308 QAISGATGQA
+308 GAISGATGQA

-335 TATESAEAMNY
+335 TATEAAEAFNY
-346 MAMAGWKPDQMISG
+346 MAMAGWEPEQMTAG

-368 AASGESLAS
+368 AASGEDLAS

-384 ALTAFGLKAE
+384 ALTAFGLKAR
-394 DSGHFADVLAQASA
+394 DSGHFADVLAKASA
-408 NANTNVGML
+408 SANTNVGML
-417 GESFKYVAPVAGAMN
+417 GESFKYVAPVAGAMK

-473 ATAMEKYGI
+473 AAAMKEYGI

-487 TGNMKTLK
+487 SGNMKTLK

-535 SEEDYNKLSDAIYNA
+535 SEEDYNKLSEAIYNSK
-550 DGAAQEMSD
+550 DAAQDMAD
-559 TMLDNLEGSMT
+559 TMLDNLDGSMT

-584 QRLAP
+584 KRLTP
-589 YVRSVV
+589 YIRGVV

-682 IMPGGEKAG
+682 IMPGGEQAG
-691 LTSWLSAGVIAK
+691 LTSWLSAGLIAK
-703 GATSLISNAGNV
+703 GATSLIGNAGNV

-721 IGGAIKNIG
+721 IGSAIKNIG
-730 LAAQTAPSVGAF
+730 MAAQTAPTVGAF
-742 VSDLGAMIPTAGKV
+742 VSDLGSMIPMAGKV
-756 GLAAAAITAAVV
+756 GIAAAAITAAVV

-776 YNEKQISNSLA
+776 YNQKQINNSLA

-794 LSAKQ
+794 LTAKQ

-827 ELRKKAEEA
+827 QLRAKAEEA

-863 NVTTFVESKISEL
+863 NITTFVESKISEL

-884 ISVQTFLGG
+884 ISVQTFLGS

-920 DLKTAVEEALQDGI
+920 DLKTAVEEALKDGI
-934 IDVDEAQAVAAL
+934 IDVDEAQAVAEL
-946 QDKMNSITSKWKQ
+946 QNKMNSITSKWKQ

-982 ADSFTSVVEAL
+982 AGSFTSVVEAL
-993 AGQRD
+993 AGQRQ
-998 TAAQETQALATEFYS
+998 TAAEETQALATELYS
-1013 YLNAAESSG
+1013 CLNAAEASG
-1022 RITAT
+1022 RITKAD
-1027 QNEYYKNLSGQA
+1027 NENYHSMAGQA
-1039 IRNQK
+1039 IRNQN
-1044 ANDLMTSLDFET
+1044 AENLMTSIDFAT
-1056 NTLSDTYGS
+1056 NTLQGTYGD
-1065 KIQES
+1065 KIQA
-1070 NQKVQKAA
+1070 NRQKAQ
-1078 GEALVMAQQELANN
+1078 EAIQEQLKIVQQDA
-1092 MMGRWALTMEDEV
+1092 A
-1105 KSLSGGDGMS
+1105 DGMLGFVMTDLEAGVSAANS
-1115 GVGFAKWTSDADQS
+1115 GNGKGAFGRVKDADQATLAGLWES
-1129 ALNDRWKVMKPDAD
+1129 LKPDAD
-1143 AMRSLV
+1143 SMASLI
-1149 DEYVNVGQEIPKQI
+1149 DEYVNTGQEIPRQI
-1163 MDKFNETMA
+1163 KEKFNEAME
-1172 IGAASGDT
+1172 IGAASGD
-1180 SAAWDVY
+1180 SDAAWQVY
-1187 AKSIADSG
+1187 ANSLAESG
-1195 DKALI
+1195 DKAMK
-1200 DAVSQMDA
+1200 DAI
-1208 NGQLGEE
+1208 NQLDEQGALPEE
-1215 FSAAWKRATASVTDE
+1215 FSKAWHRALQDVTDDPIELNGLKASVD
-1230 PVELGDLKAE
+1230 GD
-1240 VDGVDIDKDAWVSS
+1240 VDIDKDAWVSS

-1264 TEDVTA
+1264 TEEVTA

-1298 EENGIESPYIIHA
+1298 EENGIESPYIIHD

-1317 SMDNLT
+1317 SVDNVK
-1323 AEVDGDAAKTAI
+1323 AAVDGSAAVSAI
-1335 DQAMSALTAEGA
+1335 DNAMSALTAEGA

-1414 AVEQSAASGSEDTT
+1414 AVEQSTASGSEDTT

-1440 STDTTPVEQA
+1440 STDTTQVEQA
-1450 AQAALSDETSTTDTT
+1450 AQEALNSESSTGSATMTADITVEAGNIDTT
-1465 MTTNVTLEAGSMD
+1465 SAVTAV
-1478 ATPAATSAQTEL
+1478 QTEL
-1490 DNTFSNT
+1490 DNAFSNA

-1540 NVTVDYHITN
+1540 NVTVSYHITN
-1550 PSASLSTHSSGSTVS
+1550 PTASLSTSSSGSTVS

-1744 SKIFANMPLVQEA
+1744 SKIFANMPLIQEA

>member
-14 VDRTSAGV
+14 VDRTGAGV

-80 VDVDVNNAATGT
+80 VDVGVNNAATGT

-201 DDNATPIAR
+201 DDNATPIVR

-237 IDSVRDKAAAWDG
+237 IDSVRDKAEAWDG

-255 TVSVVDAATAPISA
+255 TVSVVDAATAPLTA
-269 IINAAKNPLTQA
+269 VINAAKNPLTQA

-473 ATAMEKYGI
+473 ATAMKEYGI

-487 TGNMKTLK
+487 AGNMKTLK

-535 SEEDYNKLSDAIYNA
+535 SEEDYNKLSEAIYNA
-550 DGAAQEMSD
+550 DGAAQDMSD

-682 IMPGGEKAG
+682 IMPGGEQAG
-691 LTSWLSAGVIAK
+691 LTSWLSAGLIAK
-703 GATSLISNAGNV
+703 GATSLIGGAGSI

-721 IGGAIKNIG
+721 IGSAIKNIG
-730 LAAQTAPSVGAF
+730 MAAQTAPTVGAF
-742 VSDLGAMIPTAGKV
+742 VSDLGSMIPMAGKV
-756 GLAAAAITAAVV
+756 GIAAAAITAAVV

-776 YNEKQISNSLA
+776 
-787 DHFGSIE
+787 
-794 LSAKQ
+794 
-799 AEEAASGILN
+799 
-809 AKYLVN
+809 
-815 VEMAINEFKNAD
+815 
-827 ELRKKAEEA
+827 
-836 LQANQA
+836 
-842 LTWKSSVGIELTADE
+842 
-857 QQSYKD
+857 
-863 NVTTFVESKISEL
+863 
-876 ESRTFAAH
+876 
-884 ISVQTFLGG
+884 
-893 TEEGESLASSIEEW
+893 
-907 ARADHLELTNLSN
+907 
-920 DLKTAVEEALQDGI
+920 
-934 IDVDEAQAVAAL
+934 
-946 QDKMNSITSKWKQ
+946 
-959 AEAQAQLDW
+959 
-968 INQEYGS
+968 
-975 LSGKDLT
+975 
-982 ADSFTSVVEAL
+982 
-993 AGQRD
+993 
-998 TAAQETQALATEFYS
+998 
-1013 YLNAAESSG
+1013 
-1022 RITAT
+1022 
-1027 QNEYYKNLSGQA
+1027 
-1039 IRNQK
+1039 
-1044 ANDLMTSLDFET
+1044 
-1056 NTLSDTYGS
+1056 
-1065 KIQES
+1065 
-1070 NQKVQKAA
+1070 
-1078 GEALVMAQQELANN
+1078 
-1092 MMGRWALTMEDEV
+1092 
-1105 KSLSGGDGMS
+1105 
-1115 GVGFAKWTSDADQS
+1115 
-1129 ALNDRWKVMKPDAD
+1129 
-1143 AMRSLV
+1143 
-1149 DEYVNVGQEIPKQI
+1149 
-1163 MDKFNETMA
+1163 
-1172 IGAASGDT
+1172 
-1180 SAAWDVY
+1180 
-1187 AKSIADSG
+1187 
-1195 DKALI
+1195 
-1200 DAVSQMDA
+1200 
-1208 NGQLGEE
+1208 
-1215 FSAAWKRATASVTDE
+1215 
-1230 PVELGDLKAE
+1230 
-1240 VDGVDIDKDAWVSS
+1240 
-1254 LNEKLGDLAE
+1254 
-1264 TEDVTA
+1264 
-1270 EGATIKVKAGDC
+1270 
-1282 LWEIGNALGID
+1282 
-1293 WQTIA
+1293 
-1298 EENGIESPYIIHA
+1298 
-1311 GDELKI
+1311 
-1317 SMDNLT
+1317 
-1323 AEVDGDAAKTAI
+1323 
-1335 DQAMSALTAEGA
+1335 
-1347 EFSVTADGVKVDLAN
+1347 
-1362 VEVDSETAMAQ
+1362 
-1373 IEAALGM
+1373 
-1380 ETGTLSGAGIQV
+1380 
-1392 QSGATVTI
+1392 
-1400 PSDLVQVDT
+1400 
-1409 SGIEA
+1409 
-1414 AVEQSAASGSEDTT
+1414 
-1428 VEKQVN
+1428 
-1434 VTTTAG
+1434 
-1440 STDTTPVEQA
+1440 
-1450 AQAALSDETSTTDTT
+1450 
-1465 MTTNVTLEAGSMD
+1465 
-1478 ATPAATSAQTEL
+1478 
-1490 DNTFSNT
+1490 
-1497 MQTNGSTDVTIEKA
+1497 
-1511 SDNIAAVYSQVGSEL
+1511 
-1526 QAAFNSPYSARASV
+1526 
-1540 NVTVDYHITN
+1540 
-1550 PSASLSTHSSGSTVS
+1550 
-1565 VSIAGHANGGEVGLH
+1565 
-1580 GAELS
+1580 
-1585 WLGEEGKE
+1585 
-1593 YVIPT
+1593 
-1598 VPGRRGRGIALWQ
+1598 
-1611 QAGEDLGVLDSNGE
+1611 
-1625 IAAHANGGIVGP
+1625 
-1637 GGEELASNT
+1637 
-1646 ILPLQAQPQDES
+1646 
-1658 KSVWSVTGQEM
+1658 
-1669 SGDSSEEESEGKKA
+1669 
-1683 VSVNAAVQGQQ
+1683 
-1694 GNNNFEINVDMS
+1694 
-1706 PVIKIEGGN
+1706 
-1715 MDEEKVFE
+1715 
-1723 VMKNRI
+1723 
-1729 REMADDLGDEIAERM
+1729 
-1744 SKIFANMPLVQEA
+1744 

>member
-22 QSATKNLTA
+22 QSATRNLTA

-80 VDVDVNNAATGT
+80 VDVGVNNAATET
-92 LSDVADQ
+92 LSDVTDQ
-99 AATLDGTASDVEVGA
+99 AAALDGTASDVEVGA

-154 GDALASLDGDVAT
+154 GDALASLDGGTAT
-167 VELTADDNAT
+167 VDLTADDNAT
-177 QAIRAAEDATEM
+177 QAIREAGDAAEAF
-189 LDGMSATAELGA
+189 DGMSATAEINA
-201 DDNATPIAR
+201 DDNATPNVR
-210 AAEDA
+210 AAQDA

-227 LGADDNASPV
+227 LEADDNASPV
-237 IDSVRDKAAAWDG
+237 IDDVRDKAAAWDG

-255 TVSVVDAATAPISA
+255 TVSIVDAATAPLSA

-298 KSFES
+298 KNFES

-308 QAISGATGQA
+308 GAISGATGQA

-335 TATESAEAMNY
+335 TATEAAEAFNY
-346 MAMAGWKPDQMISG
+346 MAMAGWEPEQMTAG

-368 AASGESLAS
+368 AASGEDLAS

-384 ALTAFGLKAE
+384 ALTAFGLKAR
-394 DSGHFADVLAQASA
+394 DSGHFADVLAKASA
-408 NANTNVGML
+408 SANTNVGML
-417 GESFKYVAPVAGAMN
+417 GESFKYVAPVAGAMK

-473 ATAMEKYGI
+473 AAAMKEYGI

-487 TGNMKTLK
+487 SGNMKTLK

-535 SEEDYNKLSDAIYNA
+535 SEEDYNKLSEAIYNSK
-550 DGAAQEMSD
+550 DAAQDMAD
-559 TMLDNLEGSMT
+559 TMLDNLDGSMT

-584 QRLAP
+584 KRLTP
-589 YVRSVV
+589 YIRGVV

-682 IMPGGEKAG
+682 IMPGGEQAG
-691 LTSWLSAGVIAK
+691 LTSWLSAGLIAK
-703 GATSLISNAGNV
+703 GATSLIGNAGNV

-721 IGGAIKNIG
+721 IGSAIKNIG
-730 LAAQTAPSVGAF
+730 MAAQTAPTVGAF
-742 VSDLGAMIPTAGKV
+742 VSDLGSMIPMAGKV
-756 GLAAAAITAAVV
+756 GIAAAAITAAVV

-776 YNEKQISNSLA
+776 YNQKQINNSLA

-794 LSAKQ
+794 LTAKQ

-827 ELRKKAEEA
+827 EL
-836 LQANQA
+836 
-842 LTWKSSVGIELTADE
+842 KSSVGIELTADE

-863 NVTTFVESKISEL
+863 NITTFVESKISEL

-884 ISVQTFLGG
+884 ISVQTFLGS

-920 DLKTAVEEALQDGI
+920 DLKTAVEEALKDGI
-934 IDVDEAQAVAAL
+934 IDVDEAQAVAEL
-946 QDKMNSITSKWKQ
+946 QNKMNSITSKWKQ

-982 ADSFTSVVEAL
+982 AGSFTSVVEAL
-993 AGQRD
+993 AGQRQ
-998 TAAQETQALATEFYS
+998 TAAEETQALATELYS
-1013 YLNAAESSG
+1013 CLNAAEASG
-1022 RITAT
+1022 RITKAD
-1027 QNEYYKNLSGQA
+1027 NENYHSMAGQA
-1039 IRNQK
+1039 IRNQN
-1044 ANDLMTSLDFET
+1044 AENLMTSIDFAT
-1056 NTLSDTYGS
+1056 NTLQGTYGD
-1065 KIQES
+1065 KIQA
-1070 NQKVQKAA
+1070 NRQKAQ
-1078 GEALVMAQQELANN
+1078 EAIQEQLKIVQQDA
-1092 MMGRWALTMEDEV
+1092 A
-1105 KSLSGGDGMS
+1105 DGMLGFVMTDLEAGVSAANS
-1115 GVGFAKWTSDADQS
+1115 GNGKGAFGRVKDADQATLAGLWES
-1129 ALNDRWKVMKPDAD
+1129 LKPDAD
-1143 AMRSLV
+1143 SMASLI
-1149 DEYVNVGQEIPKQI
+1149 DEYVNTGQEIPRQI
-1163 MDKFNETMA
+1163 KEKFNEAME
-1172 IGAASGDT
+1172 IGAASGD
-1180 SAAWDVY
+1180 SDAAWQVY
-1187 AKSIADSG
+1187 ANSLAESG
-1195 DKALI
+1195 DKAMK
-1200 DAVSQMDA
+1200 DAI
-1208 NGQLGEE
+1208 NQLDEQGALPEE
-1215 FSAAWKRATASVTDE
+1215 FSKAWHRALQDVTDDPIELNGLKASVD
-1230 PVELGDLKAE
+1230 GD
-1240 VDGVDIDKDAWVSS
+1240 VDIDKDAWVSS

-1264 TEDVTA
+1264 TEEVTA

-1298 EENGIESPYIIHA
+1298 EENGIESPYIIHD

-1317 SMDNLT
+1317 SVDNVK
-1323 AEVDGDAAKTAI
+1323 AAVDGSAAVSAI
-1335 DQAMSALTAEGA
+1335 DNAMSALTAEGA

-1414 AVEQSAASGSEDTT
+1414 AVEQSTASGSEDTT

-1440 STDTTPVEQA
+1440 STDTTQVEQA
-1450 AQAALSDETSTTDTT
+1450 AQEALNSESSTGSATMTADITVEAGNIDTT
-1465 MTTNVTLEAGSMD
+1465 SAVTAV
-1478 ATPAATSAQTEL
+1478 QTEL
-1490 DNTFSNT
+1490 DNAFSNA

-1540 NVTVDYHITN
+1540 NVTVSYHITN
-1550 PSASLSTHSSGSTVS
+1550 PTASLSTSSSGSTVS

-1593 YVIPT
+1593 YVIPP

-1744 SKIFANMPLVQEA
+1744 SKIFANMPLIQEA

>member
-22 QSATKNLTA
+22 QSATRNLTA
-31 FERAWDRTQ
+31 FEKAWGRTQ

-80 VDVDVNNAATGT
+80 VDVSVNNGATET
-92 LSDVADQ
+92 LSDVTDQ
-99 AATLDGTASDVEVGA
+99 AAALDGMSSDVEVGA
-114 DNNATGIID
+114 D
-123 DVGDSLTALNG
+123 
-134 NEAVVGLSADD
+134 D
-145 SATMEIRDA
+145 SATQVIS
-154 GDALASLDGDVAT
+154 GASD
-167 VELTADDNAT
+167 
-177 QAIRAAEDATEM
+177 AAENF
-189 LDGMSATAELGA
+189 DGTSATAEIGA
-201 DDNATPIAR
+201 DDNASQIVDAAR
-210 AAEDA
+210 DR
-215 VENFSGSSGSAQ
+215 VEEFSGASGSAQ
-227 LGADDNASPV
+227 IGADDNASPV

-255 TVSVVDAATAPISA
+255 TVSIVDAATAPLTA
-269 IINAAKNPLTQA
+269 IVNAARNPLTQA

-286 ISVGLGDTVNTY
+286 VSVGLGDTVNTY

-308 QAISGATGQA
+308 QAISGATGA
-318 FEDLT
+318 ELDALT
-323 AKAQEMGATTKF
+323 AKAQEMGSTTKF
-335 TATESAEAMNY
+335 TATESAQAFNY
-346 MAMAGWKPDQMISG
+346 MAMAGWKSQDMING
-360 ISGIMNLA
+360 IGGIMNLA
-368 AASGESLAS
+368 AASGEDLGS

-384 ALTAFGLKAE
+384 ALTAFGLKAG
-394 DSGHFADVLAQASA
+394 DAGHFADVLAKASA

-445 ANSSIKGSMAGTA
+445 ANASIKGSMAGTA

-465 MAAPTDSM
+465 MASPTDSM
-473 ATAMEKYGI
+473 AAAMDKYNI
-482 SLTDS
+482 SLTKSDGS
-487 TGNMKTLK
+487 MKSLGEVIT
-495 GVMDNLRGSLG
+495 NLRSSLG

-535 SEEDYNKLSDAIYNA
+535 SEEDYNKLSTAIYNA
-550 DGAAQEMSD
+550 DGAAQDMSD

-584 QRLAP
+584 QRLTP
-589 YVRSVV
+589 YIRGFV
-595 DAITDAT
+595 DNITEAM
-602 PAATAALTN
+602 PAAEAALTS
-611 LMDFVDGK
+611 LMDYVDGK
-619 AEGIKRT
+619 AAGLKRT
-626 VSGMTNSQEWQNADL
+626 VDGMVDSEEWQGADL
-641 FGKVDIAWDTLIAEP
+641 FGKVDIAWDTLIAQP

-661 GSKGKHLLSKGLSSL
+661 GGKGKHLLSKGLGNL
-676 FGEAAK
+676 FSEAAK
-682 IMPGGEKAG
+682 IMPGGEEAG
-691 LTSWLSAGVIAK
+691 LTSWLSAGILAK
-703 GATSLISNAGNV
+703 GATSLIGGAGNIL
-715 VKALSP
+715 KTLEP
-721 IGGAIKNIG
+721 IGGAIKSIG
-730 LAAQTAPSVGAF
+730 SAASNASSIGSF
-742 VSDLGAMIPTAGKV
+742 VSELGSMIPMAGKV
-756 GLAAAAITAAVV
+756 GLAAAGITAAVV
-768 AIGVAIDN
+768 AIGVAVDN
-776 YNEKQISNSLA
+776 YNQKRMNNSLA
-787 DHFGSIE
+787 EHFGNIE

-815 VEMAINEFKNAD
+815 VELAMGEFKNAD
-827 ELRKKAEEA
+827 EMRKKAEEA
-836 LQANQA
+836 LQSNQA
-842 LTWKSSVGIELTADE
+842 LTWKSSIGIELAVDE
-857 QQSYKD
+857 QQQYKD
-863 NVTTFVESKISEL
+863 NITTFVESKISEL

-893 TEEGESLASSIEEW
+893 TEEGETLASSIEEW
-907 ARADHLELTNLSN
+907 ARADNLELTNLSN
-920 DLKTAVEEALQDGI
+920 DLKTAVENALQDGI

-946 QDKMNSITSKWKQ
+946 QDKINGITSKWKQ

-982 ADSFTSVVEAL
+982 SESFTSVVEAL
-993 AGQRD
+993 ASQRE
-998 TAAQETQALATEFYS
+998 TAAEETQALATEFYS
-1013 YLNAAESSG
+1013 YLNAAEASG
-1022 RITAT
+1022 RITKR
-1027 QNEYYKNLSGQA
+1027 QNEKYKDLASQA

-1044 ANDLMTSLDFET
+1044 ANDLMTSLNFEN
-1056 NTLSDTYGS
+1056 NTLGGTYGDLIS
-1065 KIQES
+1065 T
-1070 NQKVQKAA
+1070 NQGKTQKSMDNAVNYLKGYLNNNDYQSLYDQLNMFGA
-1078 GEALVMAQQELANN
+1078 DYAQQ
-1092 MMGRWALTMEDEV
+1092 
-1105 KSLSGGDGMS
+1105 GGGWS
-1115 GVGFAKWTSDADQS
+1115 FLQSADQN
-1129 ALNDRWKVMKPDAD
+1129 ALESVWEAMKPDASS
-1143 AMRSLV
+1143 MRNLI
-1149 DEYVNVGQEIPKQI
+1149 DEYVNVGQEVPRQI

-1180 SAAWDVY
+1180 AAAWDVY

-1200 DAVSQMDA
+1200 DAIGEMDA

-1230 PVELGDLKAE
+1230 PVELSGLKAE
-1240 VDGVDIDKDAWVSS
+1240 VDGVDIDKEAWVSS

-1323 AEVDGDAAKTAI
+1323 AEVDGDAATTAI

-1380 ETGTLSGAGIQV
+1380 ETGTLSGAGIEV

-1450 AQAALSDETSTTDTT
+1450 AQEALNGETSTTDTT
-1465 MTTNVTLEAGSMD
+1465 MTTNVTVEAGSTD
-1478 ATPAATSAQTEL
+1478 ATPAATAAQTEL

-1550 PSASLSTHSSGSTVS
+1550 PTASLSTSSSGSTVS
-1565 VSIAGHANGGEVGLH
+1565 VSIAGHASGGEVGLH

-1611 QAGEDLGVLDSNGE
+1611 QAGVDLGVLDRNGE

-1637 GGEELASNT
+1637 GGDELASNT
-1646 ILPLQAQPQDES
+1646 ILPLTAQPQEES
-1658 KSVWSVTGQEM
+1658 KSVWSVTGQELT
-1669 SGDSSEEESEGKKA
+1669 GNSSEEESEGKKA
-1683 VSVNAAVQGQQ
+1683 ISVNAAVQGQQ
-1694 GNNNFEINVDMS
+1694 GNNTFEINVDMS

-1729 REMADDLGDEIAERM
+1729 REMADDLGDEIGERL
-1744 SKIFANMPLVQEA
+1744 SKIFANMPLIQEA

>member
-22 QSATKNLTA
+22 QSATRNLTA
-31 FERAWDRTQ
+31 FEKAWDRTQ

-80 VDVDVNNAATGT
+80 VDVSVNNGATET
-92 LSDVADQ
+92 LSDVTDQ
-99 AATLDGTASDVEVGA
+99 AAALDGMSSDVEVGA
-114 DNNATGIID
+114 D
-123 DVGDSLTALNG
+123 
-134 NEAVVGLSADD
+134 D
-145 SATMEIRDA
+145 SATQVIS
-154 GDALASLDGDVAT
+154 GASD
-167 VELTADDNAT
+167 
-177 QAIRAAEDATEM
+177 AAENF
-189 LDGMSATAELGA
+189 DGTSATAEIGA
-201 DDNATPIAR
+201 DDNASQIVDAAR
-210 AAEDA
+210 DR
-215 VENFSGSSGSAQ
+215 VEEFSGASGSAQ
-227 LGADDNASPV
+227 IGADDNASPV

-255 TVSVVDAATAPISA
+255 TVSIVDAATAPLTA
-269 IINAAKNPLTQA
+269 IVNAARNPLTQA

-286 ISVGLGDTVNTY
+286 VSVGLGDTVNTY

-308 QAISGATGQA
+308 QAISGATGA
-318 FEDLT
+318 ELDALT
-323 AKAQEMGATTKF
+323 AKAQEMGSTTKF
-335 TATESAEAMNY
+335 TATESAQAFNY
-346 MAMAGWKPDQMISG
+346 MAMAGWKSQDMING
-360 ISGIMNLA
+360 IGGIMNLA
-368 AASGESLAS
+368 AASGEDLGS

-384 ALTAFGLKAE
+384 ALTAFGLKAG
-394 DSGHFADVLAQASA
+394 DAGHFADVLAKASA

-445 ANSSIKGSMAGTA
+445 ANASIKGSMAGTA

-465 MAAPTDSM
+465 MASPTDSM
-473 ATAMEKYGI
+473 AAAMDKYNI
-482 SLTDS
+482 SLTKSDGS
-487 TGNMKTLK
+487 MKSLGEVIT
-495 GVMDNLRGSLG
+495 NLRSSLG

-535 SEEDYNKLSDAIYNA
+535 SEEDYNKLSTAIYNA
-550 DGAAQEMSD
+550 DGAAQDMSD

-584 QRLAP
+584 QRLTP
-589 YVRSVV
+589 YIRGFV
-595 DAITDAT
+595 DNITEAM
-602 PAATAALTN
+602 PAAEEALTS
-611 LMDFVDGK
+611 LMDYVDGK
-619 AEGIKRT
+619 AAGLKRT
-626 VSGMTNSQEWQNADL
+626 VDGMVDSEEWQGADL
-641 FGKVDIAWDTLIAEP
+641 FGKVDIAWDTLIAQP

-661 GSKGKHLLSKGLSSL
+661 GGKGKHLLSKGLGNL
-676 FGEAAK
+676 FSEAAK
-682 IMPGGEKAG
+682 IMPGGEEAG
-691 LTSWLSAGVIAK
+691 LTSWLSAGILAK
-703 GATSLISNAGNV
+703 GATSLIGGAGNIL
-715 VKALSP
+715 KTLEP
-721 IGGAIKNIG
+721 IGGAIKSIG
-730 LAAQTAPSVGAF
+730 SAASNASSIGSF
-742 VSDLGAMIPTAGKV
+742 VSELGSMIPMAGKV
-756 GLAAAAITAAVV
+756 GLAAAGITAAVV
-768 AIGVAIDN
+768 AIGVAVDN
-776 YNEKQISNSLA
+776 YNQKRMNNSLA
-787 DHFGSIE
+787 EHFGNIE

-815 VEMAINEFKNAD
+815 VEFAMGEFKNAD
-827 ELRKKAEEA
+827 EMRKKAEEA
-836 LQANQA
+836 LQSNQA
-842 LTWKSSVGIELTADE
+842 LTWKSSIGIELTVDE
-857 QQSYKD
+857 QQQYKD
-863 NVTTFVESKISEL
+863 NITTFVESKISEL

-893 TEEGESLASSIEEW
+893 TEEGETLASSIEEW
-907 ARADHLELTNLSN
+907 ARADNLELTNLSN
-920 DLKTAVEEALQDGI
+920 DLKTAVENALQDGI

-946 QDKMNSITSKWKQ
+946 QDKINGITSKWKQ

-982 ADSFTSVVEAL
+982 SESFTSVVEAL
-993 AGQRD
+993 ASQRE
-998 TAAQETQALATEFYS
+998 TAAEETQALATEFYS
-1013 YLNAAESSG
+1013 YLNAAEASG
-1022 RITAT
+1022 RITKR
-1027 QNEYYKNLSGQA
+1027 QNEQYKDLASQA

-1044 ANDLMTSLDFET
+1044 ANDLMTSLNFEN
-1056 NTLSDTYGS
+1056 NTLGGTYGDL
-1065 KIQES
+1065 ITS
-1070 NQKVQKAA
+1070 NQGKTQKNMDNAVNYLKGYLNNNDYQSLYDQLNMFGA
-1078 GEALVMAQQELANN
+1078 DYAQQGGGWSFFQSADQNALED
-1092 MMGRWALTMEDEV
+1092 RWAI
-1105 KSLSGGDGMS
+1105 
-1115 GVGFAKWTSDADQS
+1115 
-1129 ALNDRWKVMKPDAD
+1129 MKPDAN

-1149 DEYVNVGQEIPKQI
+1149 DEYVNVGQEVPRQI

-1180 SAAWDVY
+1180 AAAWDVY

-1200 DAVSQMDA
+1200 DAIGEMDA

-1230 PVELGDLKAE
+1230 PVELSGLKAE
-1240 VDGVDIDKDAWVSS
+1240 VDGVDIDKEAWVSS

-1323 AEVDGDAAKTAI
+1323 AEVDGDAATTAI

-1380 ETGTLSGAGIQV
+1380 ETGTLSGAGIEV

-1450 AQAALSDETSTTDTT
+1450 AQEALSGENSTTNTT
-1465 MTTNVTLEAGSMD
+1465 MTTDITVEAGSTD
-1478 ATPAATSAQTEL
+1478 ASPAAEAAQTEL

-1550 PSASLSTHSSGSTVS
+1550 PTASLSTSSSGSTVS
-1565 VSIAGHANGGEVGLH
+1565 VSIAGHASGGEVGLH

-1611 QAGEDLGVLDSNGE
+1611 QAGVDLGVLDRNGE

-1637 GGEELASNT
+1637 GGDELASNT
-1646 ILPLQAQPQDES
+1646 ILPLTAQPQEES
-1658 KSVWSVTGQEM
+1658 KSVWSVTGQELT
-1669 SGDSSEEESEGKKA
+1669 GNSSEEESEGKKA
-1683 VSVNAAVQGQQ
+1683 ISVNAAVQGQQ
-1694 GNNNFEINVDMS
+1694 GNNTFEINVDMS

-1729 REMADDLGDEIAERM
+1729 REMADDLGDEIGERL
-1744 SKIFANMPLVQEA
+1744 SKIFANMPLIQEA

>member
-1 MAETLTIEIPIEA
+1 MSETLTIEIPIEA

-22 QSATKNLTA
+22 QSATRNLTA
-31 FERAWDRTQ
+31 FEKAWDRTQ

-72 SLDGVSPS
+72 ALEGISPS
-80 VDVDVNNAATGT
+80 VDVGVNNAASEV

-99 AATLDGTASDVEVGA
+99 AATLDGSASDVDVGA
-114 DNNATGIID
+114 DDNATGIID

-167 VELTADDNAT
+167 VELSADDNAT

-201 DDNATPIAR
+201 DDNATPIVRSAQ
-210 AAEDA
+210 DA

-255 TVSVVDAATAPISA
+255 TVSIVDAATAPLTA
-269 IINAAKNPLTQA
+269 IVNAVRNPLTQA

-286 ISVGLGDTVNTY
+286 VSVGLGDTVNTY

-308 QAISGATGQA
+308 QAISGATGA
-318 FEDLT
+318 ELDALT
-323 AKAQEMGATTKF
+323 AKAQEMGSTTKF
-335 TATESAEAMNY
+335 TATESAQAFNY
-346 MAMAGWKPDQMISG
+346 MAMAGWKSQDMING
-360 ISGIMNLA
+360 IGGIMNLA
-368 AASGESLAS
+368 AASGEDLGS

-384 ALTAFGLKAE
+384 ALTAFGLKAG
-394 DSGHFADVLAQASA
+394 DAGHFADVLAKASA

-445 ANSSIKGSMAGTA
+445 ANAEIKGSMAGTA
-458 LKTSLAN
+458 LKTALAN
-465 MAAPTDSM
+465 MVDPTDSM
-473 ATAMEKYGI
+473 AESMNKYRI
-482 SLTDS
+482 SLTDGE
-487 TGNMKTLK
+487 GNMKSLGEVIT
-495 GVMDNLRGSLG
+495 NLRSSLG
-506 GLSETE
+506 DLSETE
-512 QTAAASTIFGKE
+512 QLAAASTIFGKE

-535 SEEDYNKLSDAIYNA
+535 SEEDYNKLSTAIYNA
-550 DGAAQEMSD
+550 DGAAQDMSD

-584 QRLAP
+584 QRLTP
-589 YVRSVV
+589 YIRGFV
-595 DAITDAT
+595 DNITASM
-602 PAATAALTN
+602 PEAEAALTS
-611 LMDFVDGK
+611 LMDYVDGK
-619 AEGIKRT
+619 AAGLKRT
-626 VSGMTNSQEWQNADL
+626 VDSMVNSDEWKGTDL
-641 FGKVDIAWDTLIAEP
+641 FGKVNIAWDTLIAQP

-661 GSKGKHLLSKGLSSL
+661 GGIGKHLLSKGLGNL
-676 FGEAAK
+676 FSEAAK
-682 IMPGGEKAG
+682 IMPGGEEAG
-691 LTSWLSAGVIAK
+691 LTSWLSAGILAK
-703 GATSLISNAGNV
+703 GATSLIGGAGNIL
-715 VKALSP
+715 KTLEP
-721 IGGAIKNIG
+721 IGGAIKSIG
-730 LAAQTAPSVGAF
+730 SAASNASSIGGF
-742 VSDLGAMIPTAGKV
+742 VSELGSMIPMAGKV
-756 GLAAAAITAAVV
+756 GLAAAGITAAVV
-768 AIGVAIDN
+768 AIGVAVDN
-776 YNEKQISNSLA
+776 YNQKRMNNSLA
-787 DHFGSIE
+787 ENFGNIE

-815 VEMAINEFKNAD
+815 VEFAIGEFKNAD
-827 ELRKKAEEA
+827 EMRKKAEEA
-836 LQANQA
+836 LQSNQA
-842 LTWKSSVGIELTADE
+842 LTWKSSIGIELTVDE
-857 QQSYKD
+857 QQQYKD
-863 NVTTFVESKISEL
+863 NITTFVESKISEL

-893 TEEGESLASSIEEW
+893 TEEGETLASSIEEW
-907 ARADHLELTNLSN
+907 ARADNLELTNLSN
-920 DLKTAVEEALQDGI
+920 DLKTAVENALQDGI

-946 QDKMNSITSKWKQ
+946 QDKINGITSKWKQ

-982 ADSFTSVVEAL
+982 SESFTSVVEAL
-993 AGQRD
+993 ASQRE
-998 TAAQETQALATEFYS
+998 TAAEETQALATEFYS
-1013 YLNAAESSG
+1013 YLNAAEASG
-1022 RITAT
+1022 RITKR
-1027 QNEYYKNLSGQA
+1027 QNEQYKDLASQA

-1044 ANDLMTSLDFET
+1044 ANDLMTSLNFEN
-1056 NTLSDTYGS
+1056 NTLGGTYGDLIS
-1065 KIQES
+1065 TNHGKT
-1070 NQKVQKAA
+1070 QKSMDNAVNYLKGYLNNNDYQSLYDQLNMFGADY
-1078 GEALVMAQQELANN
+1078 AQQ
-1092 MMGRWALTMEDEV
+1092 
-1105 KSLSGGDGMS
+1105 GGGWS
-1115 GVGFAKWTSDADQS
+1115 FLQSADQN
-1129 ALNDRWKVMKPDAD
+1129 ALESVWEAMKPDASS
-1143 AMRSLV
+1143 MRNLI
-1149 DEYVNVGQEIPKQI
+1149 DEYVNVGQEVPRQI

-1180 SAAWDVY
+1180 AAAWDVY

-1200 DAVSQMDA
+1200 DAIGEMDA

-1230 PVELGDLKAE
+1230 PVELSGLKAE
-1240 VDGVDIDKDAWVSS
+1240 VDGVDIDKEAWVSS

-1323 AEVDGDAAKTAI
+1323 AEVDGDAATTAI

-1380 ETGTLSGAGIQV
+1380 ETGTLSGAGIEV

-1414 AVEQSAASGSEDTT
+1414 AVEQSASSGSEDTT

-1450 AQAALSDETSTTDTT
+1450 AQEALSGENSTTNTT
-1465 MTTNVTLEAGSMD
+1465 MTTDITVEAGSTD
-1478 ATPAATSAQTEL
+1478 ASPAAEAAQTEL

-1550 PSASLSTHSSGSTVS
+1550 PTASLSTSSSGSTVS
-1565 VSIAGHANGGEVGLH
+1565 VSIAGHASGGEVGLH

-1611 QAGEDLGVLDSNGE
+1611 QAGIDLGVLDSNGE

-1637 GGEELASNT
+1637 GGDELASNT
-1646 ILPLQAQPQDES
+1646 ILPLTAQPQEEN
-1658 KSVWSVTGQEM
+1658 KSVWSVTGQELT
-1669 SGDSSEEESEGKKA
+1669 GNSSEEESEGKKA
-1683 VSVNAAVQGQQ
+1683 ISVNAAVQGQQ
-1694 GNNNFEINVDMS
+1694 GNNTFEINVDMS

-1744 SKIFANMPLVQEA
+1744 SKIFANMPLIQEA

>member
-22 QSATKNLTA
+22 QSATRNLTA
-31 FERAWDRTQ
+31 FEKAWDRTQ

-80 VDVDVNNAATGT
+80 VDVSVNNGATET
-92 LSDVADQ
+92 LSDVSDQ
-99 AATLDGTASDVEVGA
+99 AAALDGMSSDVEVGA
-114 DNNATGIID
+114 D
-123 DVGDSLTALNG
+123 
-134 NEAVVGLSADD
+134 D
-145 SATMEIRDA
+145 SATQVISS
-154 GDALASLDGDVAT
+154 ASD
-167 VELTADDNAT
+167 
-177 QAIRAAEDATEM
+177 AAENF
-189 LDGMSATAELGA
+189 DGTSATAEIGA
-201 DDNATPIAR
+201 DDNASQIVDAAR
-210 AAEDA
+210 DR
-215 VENFSGSSGSAQ
+215 VEEFSGASGSAQ
-227 LGADDNASPV
+227 IGADDNASPV

-255 TVSVVDAATAPISA
+255 TVSIVDAATAPLTA
-269 IINAAKNPLTQA
+269 IVNAARNPLTQA

-286 ISVGLGDTVNTY
+286 VSVGLGDTVNTY
-298 KSFES
+298 KNFES

-308 QAISGATGQA
+308 QAISGSTGA
-318 FEDLT
+318 ELDALT
-323 AKAQEMGATTKF
+323 AKAQEMGSTTKF
-335 TATESAEAMNY
+335 TATEAAQAFNY
-346 MAMAGWKPDQMISG
+346 MAMAGWKSQDMING
-360 ISGIMNLA
+360 IGGIMNLA
-368 AASGESLAS
+368 AASGEDLGS

-384 ALTAFGLKAE
+384 ALTAFGLKAG
-394 DSGHFADVLAQASA
+394 DAGHFADVLAKASA

-445 ANSSIKGSMAGTA
+445 ANASIKGSMAGTA

-465 MAAPTDSM
+465 MASPTDSM
-473 ATAMEKYGI
+473 AAAMDKYNI
-482 SLTDS
+482 SLTKSDGS
-487 TGNMKTLK
+487 MKSLGEVIT
-495 GVMDNLRGSLG
+495 NLRSSLG

-535 SEEDYNKLSDAIYNA
+535 SEEDYNKLSTAIYNA
-550 DGAAQEMSD
+550 DGAAQDMSD

-584 QRLAP
+584 QRLTP
-589 YVRSVV
+589 YIRGVV
-595 DAITDAT
+595 DNITEAM
-602 PAATAALTN
+602 PAAEAALTS
-611 LMDFVDGK
+611 LMDYVDGK
-619 AEGIKRT
+619 AAGLKRT
-626 VSGMTNSQEWQNADL
+626 VDGMVNSEEWQGADL
-641 FGKVDIAWDTLIAEP
+641 FGKVDIAWDTLIAQP

-661 GSKGKHLLSKGLSSL
+661 GGKGKHLLSKGLGNL
-676 FGEAAK
+676 FSEAAK
-682 IMPGGEKAG
+682 IMPGGEEAG
-691 LTSWLSAGVIAK
+691 LTSWLSAGILAK
-703 GATSLISNAGNV
+703 GATSLIGGAGNIL
-715 VKALSP
+715 KTLEP
-721 IGGAIKNIG
+721 IGGAIKSIG
-730 LAAQTAPSVGAF
+730 SAASNASSIGSF
-742 VSDLGAMIPTAGKV
+742 VSELGSMIPMAGKV
-756 GLAAAAITAAVV
+756 GLAAAGITAAVV
-768 AIGVAIDN
+768 AIGVAVDN
-776 YNEKQISNSLA
+776 YNQKRMNNSLA
-787 DHFGSIE
+787 EHFGNIE

-815 VEMAINEFKNAD
+815 VEFAMGEFKNAD
-827 ELRKKAEEA
+827 EMRKKAEEA
-836 LQANQA
+836 LQSNQA
-842 LTWKSSVGIELTADE
+842 LTWKSSIGIELTVDE
-857 QQSYKD
+857 QQQYKD
-863 NVTTFVESKISEL
+863 NITTFVESKISEL

-893 TEEGESLASSIEEW
+893 TEEGETLASSIEEW
-907 ARADHLELTNLSN
+907 ARADNLELTNLSN
-920 DLKTAVEEALQDGI
+920 DLKTAVENALQDGI

-946 QDKMNSITSKWKQ
+946 QDKINGITSKWKQ

-982 ADSFTSVVEAL
+982 SESFTSVVEAL
-993 AGQRD
+993 ASQRE
-998 TAAQETQALATEFYS
+998 TAAEETQALATEFYS
-1013 YLNAAESSG
+1013 YLNAAEASG
-1022 RITAT
+1022 RITKR
-1027 QNEYYKNLSGQA
+1027 QNEQYKDLASQA

-1044 ANDLMTSLDFET
+1044 ANDLMTSLNFEN
-1056 NTLSDTYGS
+1056 NTLGGTYGDLIS
-1065 KIQES
+1065 T
-1070 NQKVQKAA
+1070 NQGKTQKSMDNAVNYLKGYLNNNDYQSLYDQLNMFGA
-1078 GEALVMAQQELANN
+1078 DYAQQ
-1092 MMGRWALTMEDEV
+1092 
-1105 KSLSGGDGMS
+1105 GGGWS
-1115 GVGFAKWTSDADQS
+1115 FLQSADQN
-1129 ALNDRWKVMKPDAD
+1129 ALESVWEAMKPDASS
-1143 AMRSLV
+1143 MRNLI
-1149 DEYVNVGQEIPKQI
+1149 DEYVNVGQEVPRQI

-1180 SAAWDVY
+1180 AAAWDVY
-1187 AKSIADSG
+1187 AKSISDSG

-1200 DAVSQMDA
+1200 DAIGEMDA

-1230 PVELGDLKAE
+1230 PVELSGLKAE
-1240 VDGVDIDKDAWVSS
+1240 VDGVDIDKEAWVSS

-1323 AEVDGDAAKTAI
+1323 AEVDGDAATTAI

-1380 ETGTLSGAGIQV
+1380 ETGTLSGAGIEV

-1450 AQAALSDETSTTDTT
+1450 AQEALSGETSTTDTT
-1465 MTTNVTLEAGSMD
+1465 MTTNVTVEAGSTD
-1478 ATPAATSAQTEL
+1478 VTPAATAAQTEL

-1550 PSASLSTHSSGSTVS
+1550 PTASLSTSSSGSTVS
-1565 VSIAGHANGGEVGLH
+1565 VSIAGRASGGEVGLH

-1611 QAGEDLGVLDSNGE
+1611 QAGVDLGVLDRNGE

-1637 GGEELASNT
+1637 GGDELAGNT
-1646 ILPLQAQPQDES
+1646 ILPLTAQPQEES
-1658 KSVWSVTGQEM
+1658 KSVWSVTGQELT
-1669 SGDSSEEESEGKKA
+1669 GNSSEEESEGKKA
-1683 VSVNAAVQGQQ
+1683 ISVNAAVHGQQ
-1694 GNNNFEINVDMS
+1694 GNNTFEINVDMS

-1729 REMADDLGDEIAERM
+1729 REMADDLGDEIGERL
-1744 SKIFANMPLVQEA
+1744 SKVFANMPLIQEA

>member
-80 VDVDVNNAATGT
+80 VDVGVNNAATGT

-201 DDNATPIAR
+201 DDNATPIVR

-318 FEDLT
+318 FEELT

-346 MAMAGWKPDQMISG
+346 MAMAGWQPQQMIDG
-360 ISGIMNLA
+360 ISGIMSLA
-368 AASGESLAS
+368 AASGEDLAS

-384 ALTAFGLKAE
+384 ALTAFGLKAK
-394 DSGHFADVLAQASA
+394 DSGHFSDVLAKASA
-408 NANTNVGML
+408 SANTNVGML
-417 GESFKYVAPVAGAMN
+417 GESFKYVAPVAGAMK

-473 ATAMEKYGI
+473 ATAMEKYGL

-487 TGNMKTLK
+487 SGNMKTLK

-535 SEEDYNKLSDAIYNA
+535 SEEDYNKLSEAIYNA
-550 DGAAQEMSD
+550 DGAAQGMAD

-584 QRLAP
+584 QRLTP
-589 YVRSVV
+589 YIRGVV

-626 VSGMTNSQEWQNADL
+626 VNGMTNSQEWQNADL

-661 GSKGKHLLSKGLSSL
+661 GSKGKHLLSKGLSNL

-721 IGGAIKNIG
+721 IGGAIG
-730 LAAQTAPSVGAF
+730 LAAQTAPTVGAF
-742 VSDLGAMIPTAGKV
+742 VSDLGSMIPMAGKV
-756 GLAAAAITAAVV
+756 GIAAAAITAAVV

-787 DHFGSIE
+787 NHFGSIE

-975 LSGKDLT
+975 LSGKELT

-993 AGQRD
+993 ADQRE
-998 TAAQETQALATEFYS
+998 TAAEETQALATEFYS
-1013 YLNAAESSG
+1013 YLNAAEASG
-1022 RITAT
+1022 RITKR
-1027 QNEYYKNLSGQA
+1027 QNEHYKDLASQA

-1044 ANDLMTSLDFET
+1044 ANDLMTSLDFEN
-1056 NTLSDTYGS
+1056 NTLGGTYGDL
-1065 KIQES
+1065 IAT
-1070 NQKVQKAA
+1070 NQGKTKKSMGNEVDYLKNYLNNQDMQSLYDHLNMFGADY
-1078 GEALVMAQQELANN
+1078 AQQGGGWKFLQSGDQN
-1092 MMGRWALTMEDEV
+1092 ALE
-1105 KSLSGGDGMS
+1105 
-1115 GVGFAKWTSDADQS
+1115 
-1129 ALNDRWKVMKPDAD
+1129 KVWEAMKPDAD
-1143 AMRSLV
+1143 SMRSLV
-1149 DEYVNVGQEIPKQI
+1149 DEYVKVGQDVPKQI

-1450 AQAALSDETSTTDTT
+1450 AQAALSGETSTTDTT
-1465 MTTNVTLEAGSMD
+1465 MTTNLTVEAGSTD
-1478 ATPAATSAQTEL
+1478 ATPAATSAQAEL

>member
-80 VDVDVNNAATGT
+80 VDVGVNNAATGT

-99 AATLDGTASDVEVGA
+99 ATTLDGAASDVEVGA

-201 DDNATPIAR
+201 DDNATPIVR

-298 KSFES
+298 KNFES

-308 QAISGATGQA
+308 GAISGATGQA

-335 TATESAEAMNY
+335 TATEAAEAFNY
-346 MAMAGWKPDQMISG
+346 MAMAGWQPKQMISG

-368 AASGESLAS
+368 AASGESLGS

-384 ALTAFGLKAE
+384 ALTAFGLKAS
-394 DSGHFADVLAQASA
+394 DSGHFADVLAKASA
-408 NANTNVGML
+408 SANTNVGML
-417 GESFKYVAPVAGAMN
+417 GESFKYVAPVAGAMK

-473 ATAMEKYGI
+473 ATAMKEYGI

-487 TGNMKTLK
+487 SGNMKTLK

-550 DGAAQEMSD
+550 DGAAQDMSD

-584 QRLAP
+584 KRLTP
-589 YVRSVV
+589 YIRGVV

-682 IMPGGEKAG
+682 IMPGGEQAG
-691 LTSWLSAGVIAK
+691 LTSWLSAGLIAK
-703 GATSLISNAGNV
+703 GATSLIGNAGNV

-730 LAAQTAPSVGAF
+730 LAAQTAPTVGAF
-742 VSDLGAMIPTAGKV
+742 VSDLGSMIPMAGKV
-756 GLAAAAITAAVV
+756 GIAAAAITAAVV

-787 DHFGSIE
+787 NHFGSIE

-959 AEAQAQLDW
+959 AEAEAQAQLDW

-975 LSGKDLT
+975 LSGKELT

-993 AGQRD
+993 SDQRE
-998 TAAQETQALATEFYS
+998 TAAEETQALATEFYS
-1013 YLNAAESSG
+1013 YLNAAEASG
-1022 RITAT
+1022 RITKR
-1027 QNEYYKNLSGQA
+1027 QNEHYKDLASQA

-1044 ANDLMTSLDFET
+1044 ANDLMTSLDFEN
-1056 NTLSDTYGS
+1056 NTLGGTYGDL
-1065 KIQES
+1065 IAT
-1070 NQKVQKAA
+1070 NQGKTKKSMGNEVDYLKNYLNNQDMQSLYDHLNMFGADY
-1078 GEALVMAQQELANN
+1078 AQQGGGWKFLQSGDQN
-1092 MMGRWALTMEDEV
+1092 ALE
-1105 KSLSGGDGMS
+1105 
-1115 GVGFAKWTSDADQS
+1115 
-1129 ALNDRWKVMKPDAD
+1129 KVWEAMKPDAD
-1143 AMRSLV
+1143 SMRSLV
-1149 DEYVNVGQEIPKQI
+1149 DEYVKVGQDVPKQI

-1450 AQAALSDETSTTDTT
+1450 AQAALSGETSTTDTT
-1465 MTTNVTLEAGSMD
+1465 MTTNLTVEAGSTD
-1478 ATPAATSAQTEL
+1478 ATPAATSAQAEL

-1646 ILPLQAQPQDES
+1646 ILPLQAQPQGES

>member
-22 QSATKNLTA
+22 QSATRNLTA
-31 FERAWDRTQ
+31 FEKAWDRTQ

-80 VDVDVNNAATGT
+80 VDVSVNNGATET
-92 LSDVADQ
+92 LSDVTDQ
-99 AATLDGTASDVEVGA
+99 AAALDGMSSDVEVGA
-114 DNNATGIID
+114 D
-123 DVGDSLTALNG
+123 
-134 NEAVVGLSADD
+134 D
-145 SATMEIRDA
+145 SATQVIS
-154 GDALASLDGDVAT
+154 GASD
-167 VELTADDNAT
+167 
-177 QAIRAAEDATEM
+177 AAENF
-189 LDGMSATAELGA
+189 DGTSATAEIGA
-201 DDNATPIAR
+201 DDNASQIVDAAR
-210 AAEDA
+210 DR
-215 VENFSGSSGSAQ
+215 VEEFSGASGSAQ
-227 LGADDNASPV
+227 IGADDNASPV

-255 TVSVVDAATAPISA
+255 TVSIVDAATAPLTA
-269 IINAAKNPLTQA
+269 IVNAARNPLTQA

-286 ISVGLGDTVNTY
+286 VSVGLGDTVNTY

-308 QAISGATGQA
+308 QAISGATGA
-318 FEDLT
+318 ELDALT
-323 AKAQEMGATTKF
+323 AKAQEMGSTTKF
-335 TATESAEAMNY
+335 TATESAQAFNY
-346 MAMAGWKPDQMISG
+346 MAMAGWKSQDMING
-360 ISGIMNLA
+360 IGGIMNLA
-368 AASGESLAS
+368 AASGEDLGS

-384 ALTAFGLKAE
+384 ALTAFGLKAG
-394 DSGHFADVLAQASA
+394 DAGHFADVLAKASA

-445 ANSSIKGSMAGTA
+445 ANASIKGSMAGTA

-465 MAAPTDSM
+465 MASPTESM
-473 ATAMEKYGI
+473 AAAMDKYNI
-482 SLTDS
+482 SLTKSDGS
-487 TGNMKTLK
+487 MKSLGEVIT
-495 GVMDNLRGSLG
+495 NLRSSLG

-535 SEEDYNKLSDAIYNA
+535 SEEDYNKLSTAIYNA
-550 DGAAQEMSD
+550 DGAAQDMSD

-584 QRLAP
+584 QRLTP
-589 YVRSVV
+589 YIRGFV
-595 DAITDAT
+595 DNITEAM
-602 PAATAALTN
+602 PAAEAALTS
-611 LMDFVDGK
+611 LMDYVDGK
-619 AEGIKRT
+619 AAGLKRT
-626 VSGMTNSQEWQNADL
+626 VDGMVDSEEWQGADL
-641 FGKVDIAWDTLIAEP
+641 FGKVDIAWDTLIAQP

-661 GSKGKHLLSKGLSSL
+661 GGKGKHLLSKGLGNL
-676 FGEAAK
+676 FSEAAK
-682 IMPGGEKAG
+682 IMPGGEEAG
-691 LTSWLSAGVIAK
+691 LTSWLSAGILAK
-703 GATSLISNAGNV
+703 GATSLIGGAGNIL
-715 VKALSP
+715 KTLEP
-721 IGGAIKNIG
+721 IGGAIKSIG
-730 LAAQTAPSVGAF
+730 SAASNASSIGSF
-742 VSDLGAMIPTAGKV
+742 VSELGSMIPMAGKV
-756 GLAAAAITAAVV
+756 GLAAAGITAAVV
-768 AIGVAIDN
+768 AIGVAVDN
-776 YNEKQISNSLA
+776 YNQKRMNNSLA
-787 DHFGSIE
+787 EHFGNIE

-815 VEMAINEFKNAD
+815 VELAMGEFKNAD
-827 ELRKKAEEA
+827 EMRKKAEEA
-836 LQANQA
+836 LQSNQA
-842 LTWKSSVGIELTADE
+842 LTWKSSIGIELAVDE
-857 QQSYKD
+857 QQQYKD
-863 NVTTFVESKISEL
+863 NITTFVESKISEL

-893 TEEGESLASSIEEW
+893 TEEGETLASSIEEW
-907 ARADHLELTNLSN
+907 ARADNLELTNLSN
-920 DLKTAVEEALQDGI
+920 DLKTAVENALQDGI

-946 QDKMNSITSKWKQ
+946 QDKINGITSKWKQ

-982 ADSFTSVVEAL
+982 SESFTSVVEAL
-993 AGQRD
+993 ASQRE
-998 TAAQETQALATEFYS
+998 TAAEETQALATEFYS
-1013 YLNAAESSG
+1013 YLNAAEASG
-1022 RITAT
+1022 RITKR
-1027 QNEYYKNLSGQA
+1027 QNEQYKDLASQA

-1044 ANDLMTSLDFET
+1044 ANDLMTSLNFEN
-1056 NTLSDTYGS
+1056 NTLGGTYGDLIS
-1065 KIQES
+1065 T
-1070 NQKVQKAA
+1070 NQGKTQKSMDNAVNYLKGYLNNNDYQSLYEQLNMFGA
-1078 GEALVMAQQELANN
+1078 DYAQQ
-1092 MMGRWALTMEDEV
+1092 
-1105 KSLSGGDGMS
+1105 GGGWS
-1115 GVGFAKWTSDADQS
+1115 FLQSADQN
-1129 ALNDRWKVMKPDAD
+1129 ALESVWEAMKPDASS
-1143 AMRSLV
+1143 MRNLI
-1149 DEYVNVGQEIPKQI
+1149 DEYVNVGQEVPRQI

-1172 IGAASGDT
+1172 IGAASGDM

-1200 DAVSQMDA
+1200 DAIGEMDA

-1240 VDGVDIDKDAWVSS
+1240 VDGVDIDKEAWVSS

-1323 AEVDGDAAKTAI
+1323 AEVDGDAATAAI

-1362 VEVDSETAMAQ
+1362 VEVDSDTAMAQ

-1409 SGIEA
+1409 SGIEV

-1450 AQAALSDETSTTDTT
+1450 AQEALSGENSTTNTT
-1465 MTTNVTLEAGSMD
+1465 MTTDITVEAGSTD
-1478 ATPAATSAQTEL
+1478 ASQAAEAAQTEL

-1540 NVTVDYHITN
+1540 NVTVAYHITN
-1550 PSASLSTHSSGSTVS
+1550 PTASLSTSSSGSTVS

-1694 GNNNFEINVDMS
+1694 GNNTFEINVDMS

-1744 SKIFANMPLVQEA
+1744 SKIFANMPLIQEA

>member
-99 AATLDGTASDVEVGA
+99 AATLDGTSSDVEVGA

-177 QAIRAAEDATEM
+177 QAIRAAEDTTEM

-201 DDNATPIAR
+201 DDNATPIVR

-255 TVSVVDAATAPISA
+255 TVSVVDAATAPLTA

-298 KSFES
+298 KNFES

-308 QAISGATGQA
+308 GAISGATGQA

-335 TATESAEAMNY
+335 TATEAAEAFNY
-346 MAMAGWKPDQMISG
+346 MAMAGWQPKQMISG

-368 AASGESLAS
+368 AASGESLGS

-384 ALTAFGLKAE
+384 ALTAFGLKAS
-394 DSGHFADVLAQASA
+394 DSGHFADVLAKASA
-408 NANTNVGML
+408 SANTNVGML
-417 GESFKYVAPVAGAMN
+417 GESFKYVAPVAGAMK

-487 TGNMKTLK
+487 SGNMKTLK

-550 DGAAQEMSD
+550 DGAAQDMSD

-584 QRLAP
+584 KRLTP
-589 YVRSVV
+589 YIRGVV

-661 GSKGKHLLSKGLSSL
+661 GSKGKRLLSKGLSSL

-682 IMPGGEKAG
+682 IMPGGEQAG
-691 LTSWLSAGVIAK
+691 LTSWLSAGLIAK
-703 GATSLISNAGNV
+703 GATSLIGGAGSI

-721 IGGAIKNIG
+721 IGSAIKNIG
-730 LAAQTAPSVGAF
+730 MAAQTAPTVGAF
-742 VSDLGAMIPTAGKV
+742 VSDLGSMIPMAGKV
-756 GLAAAAITAAVV
+756 GIAAAAITAAVV

-787 DHFGSIE
+787 NHFGSIE

-827 ELRKKAEEA
+827 QLRAKAEEA

-993 AGQRD
+993 ADQRE
-998 TAAQETQALATEFYS
+998 TAADETQALATEFYS
-1013 YLNAAESSG
+1013 YLNAAEASG
-1022 RITAT
+1022 RITKR
-1027 QNEYYKNLSGQA
+1027 QNEHYKDLASQA

-1044 ANDLMTSLDFET
+1044 ANDLMTSLDFEN
-1056 NTLSDTYGS
+1056 NTLGGTYGDL
-1065 KIQES
+1065 IAT
-1070 NQKVQKAA
+1070 NQGKTKKSMGNEVDYLKNYLNQDMQSLYDHLNMFGADY
-1078 GEALVMAQQELANN
+1078 AQQGGGWKFLQSGDQN
-1092 MMGRWALTMEDEV
+1092 ALE
-1105 KSLSGGDGMS
+1105 
-1115 GVGFAKWTSDADQS
+1115 
-1129 ALNDRWKVMKPDAD
+1129 KVWEAMKPDAD
-1143 AMRSLV
+1143 SMRGLV
-1149 DEYVNVGQEIPKQI
+1149 DEYVKVGQDVPKQI

-1414 AVEQSAASGSEDTT
+1414 AVEQSTASGSEDTT

-1440 STDTTPVEQA
+1440 STDTTPVEEA
-1450 AQAALSDETSTTDTT
+1450 AQAALSSETNTTDTT
-1465 MTTNVTLEAGSMD
+1465 MTTNLTVEAGSTD
-1478 ATPAATSAQTEL
+1478 ATPAATSAQAEL

-1540 NVTVDYHITN
+1540 NVTVSYHITN

-1694 GNNNFEINVDMS
+1694 GNNTFEINVDMS

-1744 SKIFANMPLVQEA
+1744 SKIFANMPLIQEA

>member
-80 VDVDVNNAATGT
+80 VDVGVNNAATGT

-201 DDNATPIAR
+201 DDNATPIVR

-255 TVSVVDAATAPISA
+255 TVSVVDAATAPLTA

-298 KSFES
+298 KNFES

-308 QAISGATGQA
+308 GAISGATGQA

-335 TATESAEAMNY
+335 TATEAAEAFNY
-346 MAMAGWKPDQMISG
+346 MAMAGWQPKQMISG

-368 AASGESLAS
+368 AASGESLGS

-384 ALTAFGLKAE
+384 ALTAFGLKAS
-394 DSGHFADVLAQASA
+394 DSGHFADVLAKASA
-408 NANTNVGML
+408 SANTNVGML
-417 GESFKYVAPVAGAMN
+417 GESFKYVAPVAGAMK

-473 ATAMEKYGI
+473 TTAMKEYGI

-487 TGNMKTLK
+487 SGNMKTLK

-550 DGAAQEMSD
+550 DGAAQDMSD

-584 QRLAP
+584 KRLTP
-589 YVRSVV
+589 YIRGVV

-682 IMPGGEKAG
+682 IMPGGEQAG
-691 LTSWLSAGVIAK
+691 LTSWLSAGLIAK
-703 GATSLISNAGNV
+703 GATSLIGGAGSI

-730 LAAQTAPSVGAF
+730 LAAQTAPTVGAF
-742 VSDLGAMIPTAGKV
+742 VSDLGSMIPMAGKV
-756 GLAAAAITAAVV
+756 GIAAAAITAAVV

-920 DLKTAVEEALQDGI
+920 DL
-934 IDVDEAQAVAAL
+934 DVDEAQAVAAL

-993 AGQRD
+993 ADQRE
-998 TAAQETQALATEFYS
+998 TAADETQALATEFYS
-1013 YLNAAESSG
+1013 YLNAAEASG
-1022 RITAT
+1022 RITKR
-1027 QNEYYKNLSGQA
+1027 QNKHYKDLASQA

-1044 ANDLMTSLDFET
+1044 ANDLMTSLDFEN
-1056 NTLSDTYGS
+1056 NTLGGTYGDL
-1065 KIQES
+1065 IAT
-1070 NQKVQKAA
+1070 NQGKTKKSMGNEVDYLKNYLNNQDMQSLYDHLNTFGADY
-1078 GEALVMAQQELANN
+1078 AQQGGGWKFLQSGDQN
-1092 MMGRWALTMEDEV
+1092 ALE
-1105 KSLSGGDGMS
+1105 
-1115 GVGFAKWTSDADQS
+1115 
-1129 ALNDRWKVMKPDAD
+1129 KVWEAMKPDAD
-1143 AMRSLV
+1143 SMRGLV
-1149 DEYVNVGQEIPKQI
+1149 DEYVKVGQDVPKQI

-1323 AEVDGDAAKTAI
+1323 AEVDGDAATAAI

-1414 AVEQSAASGSEDTT
+1414 AVEQSTASGSEDTT

-1440 STDTTPVEQA
+1440 STDTTPVEEA
-1450 AQAALSDETSTTDTT
+1450 AQAALSSETNTTDTT
-1465 MTTNVTLEAGSMD
+1465 MTTNLTVEAGSTD
-1478 ATPAATSAQTEL
+1478 ATPAATSAQAEL

-1540 NVTVDYHITN
+1540 NVTVSYHITN

-1744 SKIFANMPLVQEA
+1744 SKIFANMPLIQEA

>member
-80 VDVDVNNAATGT
+80 VDVGVNNAATET

-99 AATLDGTASDVEVGA
+99 AATLDGTASDVDVGA
-114 DNNATGIID
+114 DDNATGIID

-177 QAIRAAEDATEM
+177 QAIREAEDATEM
-189 LDGMSATAELGA
+189 FDGMSATAEISV
-201 DDNATPIAR
+201 DDNATQNVRSAQ
-210 AAEDA
+210 DA
-215 VENFSGSSGSAQ
+215 VENFSGTSGSAQ
-227 LGADDNASPV
+227 LEADDNASPV

-281 GAALG
+281 GAVLG

-308 QAISGATGQA
+308 KAISGATGQA

-335 TATESAEAMNY
+335 TATEAAEAFNY
-346 MAMAGWKPDQMISG
+346 MAMAGWQPEQMISG
-360 ISGIMNLA
+360 ISGIMSLA
-368 AASGESLAS
+368 AASGESLGS

-408 NANTNVGML
+408 SANTNVGML
-417 GESFKYVAPVAGAMN
+417 GESFKYVAPVAGAMK

-473 ATAMEKYGI
+473 AAAMEKYGI

-487 TGNMKTLK
+487 SGNMKTLK

-550 DGAAQEMSD
+550 DGAAQDMAD

-584 QRLAP
+584 KRLTP
-589 YVRSVV
+589 YIRGVV

-626 VSGMTNSQEWQNADL
+626 VNSMTNSEEWQNADL

-661 GSKGKHLLSKGLSSL
+661 GSKGKHLLSKGLSNL

-768 AIGVAIDN
+768 AIGVAVDN
-776 YNEKQISNSLA
+776 YNQKRMNDSLA
-787 DHFGSIE
+787 EHFGSIE

-857 QQSYKD
+857 QQAYKD

-975 LSGKDLT
+975 LSGKELT

-993 AGQRD
+993 SDQRE
-998 TAAQETQALATEFYS
+998 TAAEETQALATEFYS
-1013 YLNAAESSG
+1013 YLNAAEASG
-1022 RITAT
+1022 RITKR
-1027 QNEYYKNLSGQA
+1027 QNEHYKDLASQA

-1044 ANDLMTSLDFET
+1044 ANDLMTSLDFEN
-1056 NTLSDTYGS
+1056 NTLGGTYGELIATNQGKTQKS
-1065 KIQES
+1065 MGNEVDYLKSYLS
-1070 NQKVQKAA
+1070 NNDYQSLFEHLNTFGVDY
-1078 GEALVMAQQELANN
+1078 AQQ
-1092 MMGRWALTMEDEV
+1092 
-1105 KSLSGGDGMS
+1105 GGGWKFLQS
-1115 GVGFAKWTSDADQS
+1115 ADQNG
-1129 ALNDRWKVMKPDAD
+1129 LEKVWEAMKPDAD
-1143 AMRSLV
+1143 SMRSLV
-1149 DEYVNVGQEIPKQI
+1149 DEYVKVGQDVPKQI

-1187 AKSIADSG
+1187 AKNIADSG

-1200 DAVSQMDA
+1200 DAVNQMDA
-1208 NGQLGEE
+1208 SGQLGEE

-1240 VDGVDIDKDAWVSS
+1240 VDGMDI
-1254 LNEKLGDLAE
+1254 
-1264 TEDVTA
+1264 
-1270 EGATIKVKAGDC
+1270 
-1282 LWEIGNALGID
+1282 
-1293 WQTIA
+1293 
-1298 EENGIESPYIIHA
+1298 
-1311 GDELKI
+1311 
-1317 SMDNLT
+1317 
-1323 AEVDGDAAKTAI
+1323 DGDAATAAI
-1335 DQAMSALTAEGA
+1335 EQAMSALTAEGA
-1347 EFSVTADGVKVDLAN
+1347 KFSVTADGVKVDLAN

-1380 ETGTLSGAGIQV
+1380 EAGTLSGAGIQV

-1409 SGIEA
+1409 SGMEA

-1450 AQAALSDETSTTDTT
+1450 AQEALNSTEGSTSATMLTDISIQPG
-1465 MTTNVTLEAGSMD
+1465 TTNVGSVVE
-1478 ATPAATSAQTEL
+1478 TVQSEL
-1490 DNTFSNT
+1490 DGSFASALPVNGSADVTLD
-1497 MQTNGSTDVTIEKA
+1497 QTNNS
-1511 SDNIAAVYSQVGSEL
+1511 SAVYSQVGSDL
-1526 QAAFNSPYSARASV
+1526 RGAMSKGYSVSTNASIHV
-1540 NVTVDYHITN
+1540 NYSIAN
-1550 PSASLSTHSSGSTVS
+1550 PSASISFGGGGTGSATVTAS
-1565 VSIAGHANGGEVGLH
+1565 LHAAGGEVGRH

-1585 WLGEEGKE
+1585 WVGEEGLE
-1593 YVIPT
+1593 YIIPT
-1598 VPGRRGRGIALWQ
+1598 VPSRRGRGIALWE
-1611 QAGEDLGVLDSNGE
+1611 QAGQELGVLNSNGE

-1637 GGEELASNT
+1637 GGEELSGNT
-1646 ILPLQAQPQDES
+1646 ILPLTAQPQDES

>member
-22 QSATKNLTA
+22 QSATRNLTA
-31 FERAWDRTQ
+31 FEKAWDRTQ

-72 SLDGVSPS
+72 ALEGVSPS
-80 VDVDVNNAATGT
+80 VDVGVNNAASEV

-99 AATLDGTASDVEVGA
+99 AATLDGSASDVDVGA
-114 DNNATGIID
+114 DDNATGIID

-134 NEAVVGLSADD
+134 NEAIVGLSADD

-167 VELTADDNAT
+167 VELSADDNAT
-177 QAIRAAEDATEM
+177 QAIREAEDATEM
-189 LDGMSATAELGA
+189 FDGMSATAELGA
-201 DDNATPIAR
+201 DDNATPIVRSAQ
-210 AAEDA
+210 DA

-255 TVSVVDAATAPISA
+255 TVSIVDAATAPLTA
-269 IINAAKNPLTQA
+269 IINAARNPLTQA

-286 ISVGLGDTVNTY
+286 ISVGLGDTINTY

-318 FEDLT
+318 LDDLT

-335 TATESAEAMNY
+335 TATESAEAFNY

-360 ISGIMNLA
+360 ISGIMSLA

-384 ALTAFGLKAE
+384 ALTAFGLKAD
-394 DSGHFADVLAQASA
+394 DSGHFADVLAKASA
-408 NANTNVGML
+408 SANTNVGML
-417 GESFKYVAPVAGAMN
+417 GESFKYVAPVAGAMK

-487 TGNMKTLK
+487 SGNMKTLK

-570 LMQSAVEGVQNSFG
+570 LMQSAVEGVKNSFG
-584 QRLAP
+584 QRMTP
-589 YVRSVV
+589 YIRGWI
-595 DAITDAT
+595 DEITDAT
-602 PAATAALTN
+602 PAATAALTS

-626 VSGMTNSQEWQNADL
+626 VSSMTNSQEWQNADL

-661 GSKGKHLLSKGLSSL
+661 GSKGKHLLSKGLSNL

-691 LTSWLSAGVIAK
+691 LTSWLSAGLIAK
-703 GATSLISNAGNV
+703 GATSLIGNAGSI
-715 VKALSP
+715 VKSLSP
-721 IGGAIKNIG
+721 IGSAIKNIG
-730 LAAQTAPSVGAF
+730 MAAQTAPTVGAF
-742 VSDLGAMIPTAGKV
+742 VSDLGSMIPMAGKV
-756 GLAAAAITAAVV
+756 GIAAAAITAAVV
-768 AIGVAIDN
+768 AIGVAVDN
-776 YNEKQISNSLA
+776 YNQKRMNDSLA
-787 DHFGSIE
+787 EPFGSIE

-827 ELRKKAEEA
+827 QLRAKAEEA
-836 LQANQA
+836 LQENQA

-863 NVTTFVESKISEL
+863 NVTTFIESKISEL

-920 DLKTAVEEALQDGI
+920 DLKTAVEEALHDGI

-946 QDKMNSITSKWKQ
+946 QDKINGITSKWKQ

-982 ADSFTSVVEAL
+982 SESFTSVVEAL
-993 AGQRD
+993 ASQRE
-998 TAAQETQALATEFYS
+998 TAAEETQALATEFYS
-1013 YLNAAESSG
+1013 YLNAAEASG
-1022 RITAT
+1022 RITNR
-1027 QNEYYKNLSGQA
+1027 QNEQYKDLASQA

-1044 ANDLMTSLDFET
+1044 ANDLMTSLNFEN
-1056 NTLSDTYGS
+1056 NTLGGTYGDLIS
-1065 KIQES
+1065 T
-1070 NQKVQKAA
+1070 NQGKTQKSMDNAVNYLKGYLNNNDYQSLYDQLNMFGA
-1078 GEALVMAQQELANN
+1078 DYAQQ
-1092 MMGRWALTMEDEV
+1092 
-1105 KSLSGGDGMS
+1105 GGGWS
-1115 GVGFAKWTSDADQS
+1115 FFQSADQN
-1129 ALNDRWKVMKPDAD
+1129 ALESVWEAMKPDASS
-1143 AMRSLV
+1143 MRNLI
-1149 DEYVNVGQEIPKQI
+1149 DEYVNVGQEVPRQI

-1172 IGAASGDT
+1172 IGAASGDM

-1200 DAVSQMDA
+1200 DAIGEMDA

-1240 VDGVDIDKDAWVSS
+1240 VDGVDIDKEAWVSS

-1323 AEVDGDAAKTAI
+1323 AEVDGDAATAAI

-1362 VEVDSETAMAQ
+1362 VEVDSDTAMAQ

-1440 STDTTPVEQA
+1440 STDTTPVEEA
-1450 AQAALSDETSTTDTT
+1450 AQAALSSETNTTDTT
-1465 MTTNVTLEAGSMD
+1465 MTTNLTVEAGSTD
-1478 ATPAATSAQTEL
+1478 ATPAATSAQAEL

-1540 NVTVDYHITN
+1540 NVTVAYHITN
-1550 PSASLSTHSSGSTVS
+1550 PTASLSTSSSGSTVS

-1611 QAGEDLGVLDSNGE
+1611 QAGMDLGVLDSNGE

-1637 GGEELASNT
+1637 GGDELASNT
-1646 ILPLQAQPQDES
+1646 ILPLTAQPQEEN
-1658 KSVWSVTGQEM
+1658 KSVWSVTGQELT
-1669 SGDSSEEESEGKKA
+1669 GNSSEEESEGKKA
-1683 VSVNAAVQGQQ
+1683 ISVNAAVQGQQ
-1694 GNNNFEINVDMS
+1694 GNNTFEINVDMS

-1729 REMADDLGDEIAERM
+1729 REMADDLGDEIGERL
-1744 SKIFANMPLVQEA
+1744 SKIFANMPLIQEA

>member
-14 VDRTSAGV
+14 VDRTGAGV
-22 QSATKNLTA
+22 QSATRNLTA

-72 SLDGVSPS
+72 SLDGISPS
-80 VDVDVNNAATGT
+80 VDVGVNNVATGT

-99 AATLDGTASDVEVGA
+99 AATLDGTSSDVEVGA

-201 DDNATPIAR
+201 DDNATPIVR

-255 TVSVVDAATAPISA
+255 TVSVVDAATAPLTA

-298 KSFES
+298 KNFES

-308 QAISGATGQA
+308 GAISGATGQA

-335 TATESAEAMNY
+335 TATEAAEAFNY
-346 MAMAGWKPDQMISG
+346 MAMAGWQPKQMISG

-368 AASGESLAS
+368 AASGESLGS

-384 ALTAFGLKAE
+384 ALTAFGLKAS
-394 DSGHFADVLAQASA
+394 DSGHFADVLAKASA
-408 NANTNVGML
+408 SANTNVGML
-417 GESFKYVAPVAGAMN
+417 GESFKYVAPVAGAMK

-487 TGNMKTLK
+487 SGNMKTLK

-550 DGAAQEMSD
+550 DGAAQDMSD

-584 QRLAP
+584 KRLTP
-589 YVRSVV
+589 YIRGVV

-682 IMPGGEKAG
+682 IMPGGEQAG
-691 LTSWLSAGVIAK
+691 LTSWLSAGLIAK
-703 GATSLISNAGNV
+703 GATSLIGGAGSI

-730 LAAQTAPSVGAF
+730 LAAQTAPTVGAF
-742 VSDLGAMIPTAGKV
+742 VSDLGSMIPMAGKV
-756 GLAAAAITAAVV
+756 GIAAAAITAAVV
-768 AIGVAIDN
+768 AIGVAVDN
-776 YNEKQISNSLA
+776 YNQKRMNDSLA
-787 DHFGSIE
+787 NHFGSIE

-934 IDVDEAQAVAAL
+934 IDVDEAQAVADL

-975 LSGKDLT
+975 LSGKELT

-993 AGQRD
+993 ADQRE
-998 TAAQETQALATEFYS
+998 TAAEETQALATEFYS
-1013 YLNAAESSG
+1013 YLNAAEASG
-1022 RITAT
+1022 RITKR
-1027 QNEYYKNLSGQA
+1027 QNEHYKDLASQA

-1044 ANDLMTSLDFET
+1044 ANDLMTSLDFEN
-1056 NTLSDTYGS
+1056 NTLGGTYGDL
-1065 KIQES
+1065 IAT
-1070 NQKVQKAA
+1070 NQGKTKKSMGNEVDYLKNYLNNQDMQSLYDHLNMFGADY
-1078 GEALVMAQQELANN
+1078 AQQGGGWKFLQSGDQN
-1092 MMGRWALTMEDEV
+1092 ALE
-1105 KSLSGGDGMS
+1105 
-1115 GVGFAKWTSDADQS
+1115 
-1129 ALNDRWKVMKPDAD
+1129 KVWEAMKPDAD
-1143 AMRSLV
+1143 SMRGLV
-1149 DEYVNVGQEIPKQI
+1149 DEYVKVGQDVPKQI

-1264 TEDVTA
+1264 TEDV
-1270 EGATIKVKAGDC
+1270 TIKVKAGDC

-1450 AQAALSDETSTTDTT
+1450 AQAALSGETSTTDTT
-1465 MTTNVTLEAGSMD
+1465 MTTNLTVEAGSTD
-1478 ATPAATSAQTEL
+1478 ATPAATSAQAEL

-1611 QAGEDLGVLDSNGE
+1611 RAGEDLGVLDSNGE

>member
-22 QSATKNLTA
+22 QSATRNLTA
-31 FERAWDRTQ
+31 FEKAWDRTQ

-80 VDVDVNNAATGT
+80 VDVSVNNGATET
-92 LSDVADQ
+92 LSDVSDQ
-99 AATLDGTASDVEVGA
+99 AAALDGMSSDVEVGA
-114 DNNATGIID
+114 D
-123 DVGDSLTALNG
+123 
-134 NEAVVGLSADD
+134 D
-145 SATMEIRDA
+145 SATQVISS
-154 GDALASLDGDVAT
+154 ASD
-167 VELTADDNAT
+167 
-177 QAIRAAEDATEM
+177 AAENF
-189 LDGMSATAELGA
+189 DGTSATAEIGA
-201 DDNATPIAR
+201 DDNASQIVDAAR
-210 AAEDA
+210 DR
-215 VENFSGSSGSAQ
+215 VEEFSGASGSAQ
-227 LGADDNASPV
+227 IGADDNASPV

-255 TVSVVDAATAPISA
+255 TVSIVDAATAPLTA
-269 IINAAKNPLTQA
+269 IVNAARNPLTQA

-286 ISVGLGDTVNTY
+286 VSVGLGDTVNTY
-298 KSFES
+298 KNFES

-308 QAISGATGQA
+308 QAISGSTGA
-318 FEDLT
+318 ELDALT
-323 AKAQEMGATTKF
+323 AKAQEMGSTTKF
-335 TATESAEAMNY
+335 TATEAAQAFNY
-346 MAMAGWKPDQMISG
+346 MAMAGWKSQDMING
-360 ISGIMNLA
+360 IGGIMNLA
-368 AASGESLAS
+368 AASGEDLGS

-384 ALTAFGLKAE
+384 ALTAFGLKAG
-394 DSGHFADVLAQASA
+394 DAGHFADVLAKASA

-445 ANSSIKGSMAGTA
+445 ANASIKGSMAGTA

-465 MAAPTDSM
+465 MASPTDSM
-473 ATAMEKYGI
+473 AAAMDKYNI
-482 SLTDS
+482 SLTKSDGS
-487 TGNMKTLK
+487 MKSLGEVIT
-495 GVMDNLRGSLG
+495 NLRSSLG

-535 SEEDYNKLSDAIYNA
+535 SEEDYNKLSTAIYNA
-550 DGAAQEMSD
+550 DGAAQDMSD

-584 QRLAP
+584 QRLTP
-589 YVRSVV
+589 YIRGVV
-595 DAITDAT
+595 DNITEAM
-602 PAATAALTN
+602 PAAEAALTS
-611 LMDFVDGK
+611 LMDYVDGK
-619 AEGIKRT
+619 AAGLKRT
-626 VSGMTNSQEWQNADL
+626 VDGMVNSEEWQGADL
-641 FGKVDIAWDTLIAEP
+641 FGKVDIAWDTLIAQP

-661 GSKGKHLLSKGLSSL
+661 GGKGKHLLSKGLGNL
-676 FGEAAK
+676 FSEAAK
-682 IMPGGEKAG
+682 IMPGGEEAG
-691 LTSWLSAGVIAK
+691 LTSWLSAGILAK
-703 GATSLISNAGNV
+703 GATSLIGGAGNIL
-715 VKALSP
+715 KTLEP
-721 IGGAIKNIG
+721 IGGAIKSIG
-730 LAAQTAPSVGAF
+730 SAASNASSIGSF
-742 VSDLGAMIPTAGKV
+742 VSELGSMIPMAGKV
-756 GLAAAAITAAVV
+756 GLAAAGITAAVV
-768 AIGVAIDN
+768 AIGVAVDN
-776 YNEKQISNSLA
+776 YNQKRMNNSLA
-787 DHFGSIE
+787 EHFGNIE

-815 VEMAINEFKNAD
+815 VEFAMGEFKNAD
-827 ELRKKAEEA
+827 EMRKKAEEA
-836 LQANQA
+836 LQSNQA
-842 LTWKSSVGIELTADE
+842 LTWKSSIGIELTVDE
-857 QQSYKD
+857 QQQYKD
-863 NVTTFVESKISEL
+863 NITTFVESKISEL

-893 TEEGESLASSIEEW
+893 TEEGETLASSIEEW
-907 ARADHLELTNLSN
+907 ARADNLELTNLSN
-920 DLKTAVEEALQDGI
+920 DLKTAVENALQDGI

-946 QDKMNSITSKWKQ
+946 QDKINGITSKWKQ

-982 ADSFTSVVEAL
+982 SESFTSVVEAL
-993 AGQRD
+993 ASQRE
-998 TAAQETQALATEFYS
+998 TAAEETQALATEFYS
-1013 YLNAAESSG
+1013 YLNAAEASG
-1022 RITAT
+1022 RITKR
-1027 QNEYYKNLSGQA
+1027 QNEQYKDLASQA

-1044 ANDLMTSLDFET
+1044 ANDLMTSLNFEN
-1056 NTLSDTYGS
+1056 NTLGGTYGDLIS
-1065 KIQES
+1065 T
-1070 NQKVQKAA
+1070 NQGKTQKSMDNAVNYLKGYLNNNDYQSLYDQLNMFGA
-1078 GEALVMAQQELANN
+1078 DYAQQ
-1092 MMGRWALTMEDEV
+1092 
-1105 KSLSGGDGMS
+1105 GGGWS
-1115 GVGFAKWTSDADQS
+1115 FLQSADQN
-1129 ALNDRWKVMKPDAD
+1129 ALESVWEAMKPDASS
-1143 AMRSLV
+1143 MRNLI
-1149 DEYVNVGQEIPKQI
+1149 DEYVNVGQEVPRQI

-1172 IGAASGDT
+1172 IGAASGDM

-1200 DAVSQMDA
+1200 DAIGEMDA

-1240 VDGVDIDKDAWVSS
+1240 VDGVDIDKEAWVSS

-1323 AEVDGDAAKTAI
+1323 AEVDGDAATAAI

-1362 VEVDSETAMAQ
+1362 VEVDSDTAMAQ

-1450 AQAALSDETSTTDTT
+1450 AQEALSGENSTTNTT
-1465 MTTNVTLEAGSMD
+1465 MTTDITVEAGSTD
-1478 ATPAATSAQTEL
+1478 ASPAAEAAQTEL

-1550 PSASLSTHSSGSTVS
+1550 PTASLSTSSSGSTVS
-1565 VSIAGHANGGEVGLH
+1565 VSIAGHASGGEVGLH

-1611 QAGEDLGVLDSNGE
+1611 QAGMDLGVLDSNGE

-1637 GGEELASNT
+1637 GGDELASNT
-1646 ILPLQAQPQDES
+1646 ILPITAQPQEEN
-1658 KSVWSVTGQEM
+1658 KSVWSVTGQELT
-1669 SGDSSEEESEGKKA
+1669 GNSSEEESEGKKS
-1683 VSVNAAVQGQQ
+1683 VSVNAAAQGQQ
-1694 GNNNFEINVDMS
+1694 GNNTFEINVDMS

-1744 SKIFANMPLVQEA
+1744 SKIFANMPLIQEA